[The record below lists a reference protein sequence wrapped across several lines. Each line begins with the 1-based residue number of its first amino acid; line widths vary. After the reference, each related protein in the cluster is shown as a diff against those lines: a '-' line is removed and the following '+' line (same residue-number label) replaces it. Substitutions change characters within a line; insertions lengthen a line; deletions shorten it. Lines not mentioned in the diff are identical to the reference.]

1 MKKTLTAI
9 LILALAVFGLA
20 IGASAA
26 EAPTRTTY
34 LDLSSQTTDGNTEGW
49 TWTVEGS
56 KGTLTLNDLYLQAP
70 SLVNGQVKDMVAFP
84 NGITDVRIV
93 LQGSNIIQKTDT
105 WQCDIFA
112 AAGKKVTISGEGS
125 LEFRSVDENSTLVNC
140 DTLTME
146 SGKITIAEGSSAG
159 YLFHT
164 EKDLTITGGSM
175 TFKSEYGI
183 RSEKGPI
190 TISGGNINLTMTNL
204 GYGIYGGP
212 TLAGGTGEVVSPS
225 ITISGGTIVTD
236 GSISDAWFKGLFI
249 TGGNIRADHE
259 VRGNLFY
266 ESSPGTVALPANFT
280 TGQLS
285 TADAYALEIPA
296 GKTLEVPAG
305 VRVRTNHLKNN
316 GTLDNRGRV
325 TVNNSYAGEGKI
337 TGGGLIDFTS
347 SYWDAVSSHVESAVL
362 NRSATGSIDEKG
374 YCYVYGNATW
384 NSIWGYAPKS
394 MYIPKDAVLTVP
406 SSTNIQVTGA
416 ITIHSA
422 DSLNGQG
429 TVTSAANKYYIEY
442 SADSLTPADEMDLT
456 YDGTNLRQ
464 QVEEQAK
471 RKTPNQTILQ
481 KTFSLDGD
489 NLAVGYL
496 YGGSACPAGG
506 GGNHYIEYNYDVGPS
521 HHLNYRHYFTVKKFT
536 ITDDTVLEKTL
547 NLGTSYTGSP
557 VNFPETFLKVTH
569 NGKNILINGNFD
581 VTYTNNVEVG
591 NNALITLTGKNNV
604 EGTLTLNYTISP
616 KNLSTKEIII
626 APPEKVYDG
635 TTAVQA
641 KDVLSLANLDIV
653 ERDKGF
659 VGITADVAFD
669 TKDVVEGKNVTISN
683 IKLTGEK
690 AGNYV
695 FPSYITLPSST
706 TGKIT
711 PAPLSV
717 KVIGTDKPYDGSTSA
732 QVAVEFAG
740 LQNGE
745 TLAASDYTVTAAF
758 DSPGAGTGKTVTGN
772 VILNNTSAANNYTL
786 ADGSFTTTASIT
798 KADLTLTA
806 PTAPAIE
813 YGQTLADAQLS
824 GGSAVNDGQ
833 AVDGAWSWAKP
844 QTRPLAG
851 GSYEVK
857 FTPKDAANY
866 AVGEAQV
873 AVSVNPAQPK
883 ITITAPSRQQAGRT
897 VPVSVRVE
905 NPHDPDLEDGLPVPT
920 VTYKVGEGEEKQ
932 LTDGALPIPEDA
944 AEETVITIKAATA
957 AVTGKYTPYES
968 TFAIT
973 VVDKAPVSLS
983 GIVLEDKT
991 YDGQP
996 AAYGGTPTAIDESGV
1011 PVDGLTYT
1019 YQWKDDSGNNLME
1032 APKNAGSYSLTIS
1045 AESETHMG
1053 EKTIPIIIAK
1063 RPLTWDVSGLSAS
1076 KPQNSQEEATVYGEL
1091 RLSGVVDDEVT
1102 LNVSGGLATEGL
1114 AGTKEPGN
1122 YNVSVQGT
1130 WTFDPEIPENY
1141 ELPGENDLPTLN
1153 ARVTPVKDLDAPPE
1167 STQGKQLKLEMETGI
1182 STVPAALL
1190 ANPELNTPAKLEPAM
1205 KLAVTQ
1211 ANSTVP
1217 AENIAV
1223 YEISLLVSTD
1233 GGTTWT
1239 PASKD
1244 NFPAGGLT
1252 VLLPYPEGTGQNTHD
1267 FVVTHMFTTDDFGK
1281 TPGETE
1287 KPAVTKTAGGIR
1299 FTVTGLS
1306 PISLGWVKK
1315 TSQGGSSSGGGGW
1328 YPSVSYYSVKVDKPE
1343 HGTVTASPTSIYSGG
1358 TVTLTVK
1365 PDEGYKLGKIT
1376 VTDSQNKSVEFSEKD
1391 GKYTFKMP
1399 SRNVTVK
1406 AEFAPVQTAT
1416 PSPEPTESP
1425 SPSPSGS
1432 PTPTTSP
1439 SPSPNP
1445 WKNPFPDVSDTG
1457 WYIKAIEYVCT
1468 NGLMAGYSN
1477 GKFGPN
1483 DTLTRAQFAQI
1494 IYNKEGQP
1502 SAGGGKFSDVTTGW
1516 YADAVNWAAAE
1527 GIVAGVGGGKFAPDQ
1542 PITRQDL
1549 AVMLWRYAGNP
1560 EPRKSELDFSDA
1572 GKVSGYAQEALCWA
1586 NENGIVNGKGN
1597 RVLDPKGKATRAEA
1611 AQMLKNY
1618 IEDQEK
1624 KS

>member
-1 MKKTLTAI
+1 MKKIFTAI
-9 LILALAVFGLA
+9 LILALTVFGLA

-26 EAPTRTTY
+26 EEPTRTTY
-34 LDLSSQTTDGNTEGW
+34 LDLPSQTTDGNAEGW

-56 KGTLTLNDLYLQAP
+56 SGTLTLNNLYLQAR
-70 SLVNGQVKDMVAFP
+70 SLVNGVKPMVAFP
-84 NGITDVRIV
+84 DGITDVRIV

-140 DTLTME
+140 DTFTME
-146 SGKITIAEGSSAG
+146 SGRITIAEGSSAG

-236 GSISDAWFKGLFI
+236 GSISDAWFKGLSI

-285 TADAYALEIPA
+285 TTDAYALEIPA

-325 TVNNSYAGEGKI
+325 SVNNSYEGEGRI
-337 TGGGLIDFTS
+337 TGGGLIDLTS
-347 SYWDAVSSHVESAVL
+347 FYWQAVSSHAENAVL
-362 NRSATGSIDEKG
+362 NRSATGSIDETG

-384 NSIWGYAPKS
+384 DTRWGYAPKS

-521 HHLNYRHYFTVKKFT
+521 HRLNYRHYFTVKKLT

-581 VTYTNNVEVG
+581 VAYTNNVEVG

-717 KVIGTDKPYDGSTSA
+717 KVTGTDKPYDGSTSA
-732 QVAVEFAG
+732 QVSVEFEG

-745 TLAASDYTVTAAF
+745 TLADDDYTVTAAF
-758 DSPGAGTGKTVTGN
+758 DSPDAGTDKSVSGSVT
-772 VILNNTSAANNYTL
+772 LNDTDTAGNYTL
-786 ADGSFTTTASIT
+786 ESEVFQTTADIT
-798 KADLTLTA
+798 RVNLTLTA
-806 PTAPAIE
+806 PTALAIE
-813 YGQTLADAQLS
+813 YGQTLADARLS
-824 GGSAVNDGQ
+824 GGSAENGGQ
-833 AVDGAWSWAKP
+833 TVEGTWSWAQP
-844 QTRPLAG
+844 HTRPTESQDYPA
-851 GSYEVK
+851 K
-857 FTPKDAANY
+857 FAPNDTANY

-873 AVSVNPAQPK
+873 AVSISPAQPK

-905 NPHDPDLEDGLPVPT
+905 NPYDPDFDGGLPVPT
-920 VTYKVGEGEEKQ
+920 VTYKVGDGEEKQ

-944 AEETVITIKAATA
+944 VEGTVITIKASTTE
-957 AVTGKYTPYES
+957 VSGKYSANQS
-968 TFAIT
+968 TFTIT
-973 VVDKAPVSLS
+973 VVDKAAVTIS
-983 GIVLEDKT
+983 GIVLENKT
-991 YDGQP
+991 YDGRP
-996 AAYGGTPTAIDESGV
+996 AAYSGTPTAIDESGA

-1019 YQWKDDSGNNLME
+1019 YQWKDAEGNLLSE
-1032 APKNAGSYSLTIS
+1032 APRDAGSYSLTVT
-1045 AESETHMG
+1045 AESDTHMG
-1053 EKTIPIIIAK
+1053 ETTLPITIAK
-1063 RPLTWDVSGLSAS
+1063 RQLAWDVSGLAAS
-1076 KPQNSQEEATVYGEL
+1076 KPQTSQGEAAVYGEL
-1091 RLSGVVDDEVT
+1091 NLSGVINGEVT
-1102 LNVSGGLATEGL
+1102 LNVTGSLTTDGL

-1122 YNVSVQGT
+1122 YDAAVCGT
-1130 WTFDPEIPENY
+1130 WSFDPASPRNY
-1141 ELPGENDLPTLN
+1141 ELPDENEPPMVS
-1153 ARVTPVKDLDAPPE
+1153 ARVTAVQNLETPPE
-1167 STQGKQLKLEMETGI
+1167 STQDKQFKLEMETGI
-1182 STVPAALL
+1182 STVPAGLKDMD
-1190 ANPELNTPAKLEPAM
+1190 NLNTPAKLEIAM
-1205 KLAVTQ
+1205 KLEVTK
-1211 ANSTVP
+1211 ANSAVVEENTV
-1217 AENIAV
+1217 V
-1223 YEISLLVSTD
+1223 YDVSLLVSTD
-1233 GGTTWT
+1233 GGTNWT
-1239 PASKD
+1239 TATAD
-1244 NFPAGGLT
+1244 NFPANGLT
-1252 VLLPYPEGTGQNTHD
+1252 VTLPYPDGTGQNTHD
-1267 FVVTHMFTTDDFGK
+1267 LVVTHMFTTRDFGK

-1287 KPAVTKTAGGIR
+1287 KPVVTKTAKGIQ
-1299 FTVTGLS
+1299 FKVTGLS
-1306 PISLGWVKK
+1306 PIAVGWVKK
-1315 TSQGGSSSGGGGW
+1315 NSGSGGGGW
-1328 YPSVSYYSVKVDKPE
+1328 YPSVSYYDVKVEKAE
-1343 HGTVTASPTSIYSGG
+1343 HGTVTASPASASSGS

-1365 PDEGYKLGKIT
+1365 PDEGYKLDKIT
-1376 VTDSQNKSVEFSEKD
+1376 VTDSQGKAVELIEKD
-1391 GKYTFKMP
+1391 GKCTFKMP
-1399 SRNVTVK
+1399 ARSVTVQ
-1406 AEFAPVQTAT
+1406 AGFVLEQTGT
-1416 PSPEPTESP
+1416 P
-1425 SPSPSGS
+1425 SPSPK
-1432 PTPTTSP
+1432 
-1439 SPSPNP
+1439 P
-1445 WKNPFPDVSDTG
+1445 WENPFPDVKDSE
-1457 WYIKAIEYVCT
+1457 WYIKAVEFVCT
-1468 NGLMAGYSN
+1468 NGLMSGYAN
-1477 GKFGPN
+1477 GRFGPN

-1494 IYNKEGQP
+1494 IYNKESRPQ
-1502 SAGGGKFSDVTTGW
+1502 AEGGKFSDVTTGW

-1527 GIVAGVGGGKFAPDQ
+1527 GIVAGIGGGKFAPDR

-1549 AVMLWRYAGNP
+1549 AVMLWRYAGKP
-1560 EPRKSELDFSDA
+1560 EPGKNELDFEDSNR
-1572 GKVSGYAQEALCWA
+1572 VSGYAWKALCWA
-1586 NENGIVNGKGN
+1586 SENGIVSGRGNG
-1597 RVLDPKGKATRAEA
+1597 VLDPKGNATRAEA
-1611 AQMLKNY
+1611 AQMAMKYLGER
-1618 IEDQEK
+1618 IDQE
-1624 KS
+1624 

>member
-1 MKKTLTAI
+1 MKKIFTAI
-9 LILALAVFGLA
+9 LILALTVFGLA

-26 EAPTRTTY
+26 EEPTRTTY
-34 LDLSSQTTDGNTEGW
+34 LDLPSQTTDGNAEGW

-56 KGTLTLNDLYLQAP
+56 SGTLTLNNLYLQAR
-70 SLVNGQVKDMVAFP
+70 SLVNGVKPMVAFP
-84 NGITDVRIV
+84 DGITDVRIV

-140 DTLTME
+140 DTFTME
-146 SGKITIAEGSSAG
+146 SGRITIAEGSSAG

-236 GSISDAWFKGLFI
+236 GSISDAWFKGLSI

-285 TADAYALEIPA
+285 TTDAYALEIPA

-325 TVNNSYAGEGKI
+325 SVNNSYEGEGRI
-337 TGGGLIDFTS
+337 TGGGLIDLTS
-347 SYWDAVSSHVESAVL
+347 FYWQAVSSHAENAVL
-362 NRSATGSIDEKG
+362 NRSATGSIDETG

-384 NSIWGYAPKS
+384 DTRWGYAPKS

-442 SADSLTPADEMDLT
+442 SADSLTLADEMDLT

-521 HHLNYRHYFTVKKFT
+521 HRLNYRHYFTVKKLT

-581 VTYTNNVEVG
+581 VAYTNNVEVG

-717 KVIGTDKPYDGSTSA
+717 KVTGTDKPYDGSTSA
-732 QVAVEFAG
+732 QVSVEFEG

-745 TLAASDYTVTAAF
+745 TLADDDYTVTAAF
-758 DSPGAGTGKTVTGN
+758 DSPDAGTDKSVSGSVT
-772 VILNNTSAANNYTL
+772 LNDTDTAGNYTL
-786 ADGSFTTTASIT
+786 ESEVFQTTADIT
-798 KADLTLTA
+798 RVNLTLTA
-806 PTAPAIE
+806 PTALAIE
-813 YGQTLADAQLS
+813 YGQTLADARLS
-824 GGSAVNDGQ
+824 GGSAENGGQ
-833 AVDGAWSWAKP
+833 TVEGTWSWAQP
-844 QTRPLAG
+844 HTRPTESQDYPA
-851 GSYEVK
+851 K
-857 FTPKDAANY
+857 FAPNDTANY

-873 AVSVNPAQPK
+873 AVSISPAQPK

-905 NPHDPDLEDGLPVPT
+905 NPYDPDFDGGLPVPT
-920 VTYKVGEGEEKQ
+920 VTYKVGDGEEKQ

-944 AEETVITIKAATA
+944 VEGTVITIKASTTE
-957 AVTGKYTPYES
+957 VSGKYSANQS
-968 TFAIT
+968 TFTIT
-973 VVDKAPVSLS
+973 VVDKAAVTIS
-983 GIVLEDKT
+983 GIVLENKT
-991 YDGQP
+991 YDGRP
-996 AAYGGTPTAIDESGV
+996 AAYSGTPTAIDESGA

-1019 YQWKDDSGNNLME
+1019 YQWKDAEGNLLSE
-1032 APKNAGSYSLTIS
+1032 APRDAGSYSLTVT
-1045 AESETHMG
+1045 AESDTHMG
-1053 EKTIPIIIAK
+1053 ETTLPITIAK
-1063 RPLTWDVSGLSAS
+1063 RQLAWDVSGLAAS
-1076 KPQNSQEEATVYGEL
+1076 KPQTSQGEAAVYGEL
-1091 RLSGVVDDEVT
+1091 NLSGVINGEVT
-1102 LNVSGGLATEGL
+1102 LNVTGSLTTDGL

-1122 YNVSVQGT
+1122 YDAAVCGT
-1130 WTFDPEIPENY
+1130 WSFDPASPRNY
-1141 ELPGENDLPTLN
+1141 ELPDENEPPMVS
-1153 ARVTPVKDLDAPPE
+1153 ARVTAVQNLETPPE
-1167 STQGKQLKLEMETGI
+1167 STHDKQFKLEMETGI
-1182 STVPAALL
+1182 STVPAGLKDMD
-1190 ANPELNTPAKLEPAM
+1190 NLNTPAKLEIAM
-1205 KLAVTQ
+1205 KLEVTK
-1211 ANSTVP
+1211 ANSAVVEENTV
-1217 AENIAV
+1217 V
-1223 YEISLLVSTD
+1223 YDVSLLVSTD
-1233 GGTTWT
+1233 GGTNWT
-1239 PASKD
+1239 TATAD
-1244 NFPAGGLT
+1244 NFPANGLT
-1252 VLLPYPEGTGQNTHD
+1252 VTLPYPDGTGQNTHD
-1267 FVVTHMFTTDDFGK
+1267 LVVTHMFTTRDFGK

-1287 KPAVTKTAGGIR
+1287 KPVVTKTAKGIQ
-1299 FTVTGLS
+1299 FKVTGLS
-1306 PISLGWVKK
+1306 PIAVGWVKK
-1315 TSQGGSSSGGGGW
+1315 NSGSGGGGW
-1328 YPSVSYYSVKVDKPE
+1328 YPSVSYYDVKVEKAE
-1343 HGTVTASPTSIYSGG
+1343 HGTVTASPASASSGS

-1365 PDEGYKLGKIT
+1365 PDEGYKLDKIT
-1376 VTDSQNKSVEFSEKD
+1376 VTDSQGKAVELIEKD
-1391 GKYTFKMP
+1391 GKCTFKMP
-1399 SRNVTVK
+1399 ARSVTVQ
-1406 AEFAPVQTAT
+1406 AGFVLEQTVT
-1416 PSPEPTESP
+1416 P
-1425 SPSPSGS
+1425 SPSPK
-1432 PTPTTSP
+1432 
-1439 SPSPNP
+1439 P
-1445 WKNPFPDVSDTG
+1445 WENPFPDVKDSE
-1457 WYIKAIEYVCT
+1457 WYIKAVEFVCT
-1468 NGLMAGYSN
+1468 NGLMSGYAN
-1477 GKFGPN
+1477 GRFGPN

-1494 IYNKEGQP
+1494 IYNKESRPQ
-1502 SAGGGKFSDVTTGW
+1502 AEGGKFSDVTTGW

-1527 GIVAGVGGGKFAPDQ
+1527 GIVAGIGGGKFAPDR

-1549 AVMLWRYAGNP
+1549 AVMLWRYAGKP
-1560 EPRKSELDFSDA
+1560 EPGKNELDFEDSNR
-1572 GKVSGYAQEALCWA
+1572 VSGYAWKALCWA
-1586 NENGIVNGKGN
+1586 SENGIVSGRGNG
-1597 RVLDPKGKATRAEA
+1597 VLDPKGNATRAEA
-1611 AQMLKNY
+1611 AQMAMKYLGER
-1618 IEDQEK
+1618 IDQE
-1624 KS
+1624 

>member
-1 MKKTLTAI
+1 MKKIFTAI
-9 LILALAVFGLA
+9 LILALTVFGLA

-26 EAPTRTTY
+26 EEPTRTTY
-34 LDLSSQTTDGNTEGW
+34 LDLPSQTTDGNAEGW

-56 KGTLTLNDLYLQAP
+56 SGTLTLNNLYLQAR
-70 SLVNGQVKDMVAFP
+70 SLVNGVKPMVAFP
-84 NGITDVRIV
+84 DGITDVRIV

-140 DTLTME
+140 DTFTME
-146 SGKITIAEGSSAG
+146 SGRITIAEGSSAG

-236 GSISDAWFKGLFI
+236 GSISDAWFKGLSI

-266 ESSPGTVALPANFT
+266 ESSPETVVLPAGFA

-285 TADAYALEIPA
+285 TTNAYALEIPA
-296 GKTLEVPAG
+296 GRTLEVPAN
-305 VRVRTNHLKNN
+305 VRVRTNHLIND
-316 GTLDNRGRV
+316 GTLNNCGRV

-521 HHLNYRHYFTVKKFT
+521 HRLNYRHYFTVKKLT

-581 VTYTNNVEVG
+581 VAYTNNVEVG

-732 QVAVEFAG
+732 QVMVEFEG

-745 TLAASDYTVTAAF
+745 TLADGDYTVTAAF
-758 DSPGAGTGKTVTGN
+758 DSPDAGTDKSVSGSVT
-772 VILNNTSAANNYTL
+772 LNDTDTAGNYTL
-786 ADGSFTTTASIT
+786 ESEVFQTTADIT
-798 KADLTLTA
+798 RVNLTLTA
-806 PTAPAIE
+806 PTALAIE
-813 YGQTLADAQLS
+813 YGQTLADARLS
-824 GGSAVNDGQ
+824 GGSAENGGQ
-833 AVDGAWSWAKP
+833 TVEGTWSWAQP
-844 QTRPLAG
+844 HTRPTESQDYPA
-851 GSYEVK
+851 K
-857 FTPKDAANY
+857 FAPNDTANY
-866 AVGEAQV
+866 AVGESQA
-873 AVSVNPAQPK
+873 AVTVNPAQPK
-883 ITITAPSRQQAGRT
+883 IVITAPSHQQAGHT
-897 VPVSVRVE
+897 VAVAARSV
-905 NPHDPDLEDGLPVPT
+905 NPHDPDFTDGLPVPSL
-920 VTYKVGEGEEKQ
+920 TYKVGENDEEKP
-932 LTDGALPIPEDA
+932 LTDGVLLIPEGTVKG
-944 AEETVITIKAATA
+944 TVITIKASTA
-957 AVTGKYTPYES
+957 EVSGKYSSNQS
-968 TFAIT
+968 TFTIT
-973 VVDKAPVSLS
+973 VVDKAAVTIS
-983 GIVLEDKT
+983 GIVLENKT

-996 AAYGGTPTAIDESGV
+996 AAYSGTPTAIDESGASA
-1011 PVDGLTYT
+1011 DGLTYT
-1019 YQWKDDSGNNLME
+1019 YQWKDAEGSLLNE
-1032 APKNAGSYSLTIS
+1032 APRDAGSYSLTVT
-1045 AESETHMG
+1045 AESDTHMG
-1053 EKTIPIIIAK
+1053 ETTLPITIAK
-1063 RPLTWDVSGLSAS
+1063 RQLAWDVSGLAAS
-1076 KPQNSQEEATVYGEL
+1076 KPQTSQGEAAVYGEL
-1091 RLSGVVDDEVT
+1091 NLSGVINGEVT
-1102 LNVSGGLATEGL
+1102 LNVTGSLTTDGL

-1122 YNVSVQGT
+1122 YDAAVRGT
-1130 WTFDPEIPENY
+1130 WSFDPASPRNY
-1141 ELPGENDLPTLN
+1141 ELPDENEPPMVS
-1153 ARVTPVKDLDAPPE
+1153 ARVTAVQNLETPPE
-1167 STQGKQLKLEMETGI
+1167 STQDKQFKLEMETGI
-1182 STVPAALL
+1182 STVPAGLKDMD
-1190 ANPELNTPAKLEPAM
+1190 NLNTPAKLEIAM
-1205 KLAVTQ
+1205 KLEVTK
-1211 ANSTVP
+1211 ANSAVVEENTV
-1217 AENIAV
+1217 V
-1223 YEISLLVSTD
+1223 YDVSLLVSTD
-1233 GGTTWT
+1233 GGTNWT
-1239 PASKD
+1239 TATAD
-1244 NFPAGGLT
+1244 NFPANGLT
-1252 VLLPYPEGTGQNTHD
+1252 VTLPYPDGTGQNTHD
-1267 FVVTHMFTTDDFGK
+1267 FVVTHMFTTSDFGK

-1287 KPAVTKTAGGIR
+1287 KPVVTKTAKGIQ
-1299 FTVTGLS
+1299 FKVTGLS
-1306 PISLGWVKK
+1306 PIAVGWVKK
-1315 TSQGGSSSGGGGW
+1315 SGGSSGGGGW
-1328 YPSVSYYSVKVDKPE
+1328 YPSVSYYDVKVEKAE
-1343 HGTVTASPTSIYSGG
+1343 HGTVSASPASASSGS

-1365 PDEGYKLGKIT
+1365 PDEGYKLDKIT
-1376 VTDSQNKSVEFSEKD
+1376 VTDSQGKAVELIEKD
-1391 GKYTFKMP
+1391 GKCTFKMP
-1399 SRNVTVK
+1399 ARSVTVQ
-1406 AEFAPVQTAT
+1406 AGFVLEQTVT
-1416 PSPEPTESP
+1416 P
-1425 SPSPSGS
+1425 SPSPK
-1432 PTPTTSP
+1432 
-1439 SPSPNP
+1439 P
-1445 WKNPFPDVSDTG
+1445 WENPFPDVKDSE
-1457 WYIKAIEYVCT
+1457 WYIKAVEFVCM
-1468 NGLMAGYSN
+1468 NGLMSGYTN
-1477 GKFGPN
+1477 GRFGPN

-1494 IYNKEGQP
+1494 IYNKESRPQ
-1502 SAGGGKFSDVTTGW
+1502 AEGGKFSDVTTGW

-1527 GIVAGVGGGKFAPDQ
+1527 GIVAGIGGGKFAPDR

-1549 AVMLWRYAGNP
+1549 AVMLWRYAGKP
-1560 EPRKSELDFSDA
+1560 EPGKNELDFEDSNR
-1572 GKVSGYAQEALCWA
+1572 VSGYAWKALCWA
-1586 NENGIVNGKGN
+1586 SENGIVSGRGNG
-1597 RVLDPKGKATRAEA
+1597 VLDPKGNATRAEA
-1611 AQMLKNY
+1611 AQMAMKYLGER
-1618 IEDQEK
+1618 IDQE
-1624 KS
+1624 

>member
-1 MKKTLTAI
+1 MKKIFTAI
-9 LILALAVFGLA
+9 LILALTVFGLA

-26 EAPTRTTY
+26 EEPTRTTY
-34 LDLSSQTTDGNTEGW
+34 LDLPSQTTDGNAEGW

-56 KGTLTLNDLYLQAP
+56 SGTLTLNNLYLQAR
-70 SLVNGQVKDMVAFP
+70 SLVNGVKPMVAFP
-84 NGITDVRIV
+84 DGITDVRIV

-140 DTLTME
+140 DTFTME
-146 SGKITIAEGSSAG
+146 SGRITIAEGSSAG

-236 GSISDAWFKGLFI
+236 GSISDAWFKGLSI

-285 TADAYALEIPA
+285 TTDAYALEIPA

-325 TVNNSYAGEGKI
+325 SVNNSYEGEGRI
-337 TGGGLIDFTS
+337 TGGGLIDLTS
-347 SYWDAVSSHVESAVL
+347 FYWQAVSSHAENAVL
-362 NRSATGSIDEKG
+362 NRSATGSIDETG

-384 NSIWGYAPKS
+384 DTRWGYAPKS

-521 HHLNYRHYFTVKKFT
+521 HRLNYRHYFTVKKLT

-581 VTYTNNVEVG
+581 VAYTNNVEVG

-717 KVIGTDKPYDGSTSA
+717 KVTGTDKPYDGSTSA
-732 QVAVEFAG
+732 QVSVEFEG

-745 TLAASDYTVTAAF
+745 TLADDDYTVTAAF
-758 DSPGAGTGKTVTGN
+758 DSPDAGTDKSVSGSVT
-772 VILNNTSAANNYTL
+772 LNDTDTAGNYTL
-786 ADGSFTTTASIT
+786 ESEVFQTTADIT
-798 KADLTLTA
+798 RVNLTLTA
-806 PTAPAIE
+806 PTALAIE
-813 YGQTLADAQLS
+813 YGQTLADARLS
-824 GGSAVNDGQ
+824 GGSAENGGQ
-833 AVDGAWSWAKP
+833 TVEGTWSWAQP
-844 QTRPLAG
+844 HTRPTESQDYPA
-851 GSYEVK
+851 K
-857 FTPKDAANY
+857 FAPNDTANY

-873 AVSVNPAQPK
+873 AVSISPAQPK

-905 NPHDPDLEDGLPVPT
+905 NPYDPDFDGGLPVPT
-920 VTYKVGEGEEKQ
+920 VTYKVGDGEEKQ

-944 AEETVITIKAATA
+944 VEGTVITIKASTTE
-957 AVTGKYTPYES
+957 VSGKYSANQS
-968 TFAIT
+968 TFTIT
-973 VVDKAPVSLS
+973 VVDKAAVTIS
-983 GIVLEDKT
+983 GIVLENKT
-991 YDGQP
+991 YDGRP
-996 AAYGGTPTAIDESGV
+996 AAYSGTPTAIDESGA

-1019 YQWKDDSGNNLME
+1019 YQWKDAEGNLLSE
-1032 APKNAGSYSLTIS
+1032 APRDAGSYSLTVT
-1045 AESETHMG
+1045 AESDTHMG
-1053 EKTIPIIIAK
+1053 ETTLPITIAK
-1063 RPLTWDVSGLSAS
+1063 RQLAWDVSGLAAS
-1076 KPQNSQEEATVYGEL
+1076 KPQTSPGEAAVYGEL
-1091 RLSGVVDDEVT
+1091 NLSGVINGEVT
-1102 LNVSGGLATEGL
+1102 LNVTGSLTTDGL

-1122 YNVSVQGT
+1122 YDAAVCGT
-1130 WTFDPEIPENY
+1130 WSFDPASPRNY
-1141 ELPGENDLPTLN
+1141 ELPDENEPPMVS
-1153 ARVTPVKDLDAPPE
+1153 ARVTAVQNLETPPE
-1167 STQGKQLKLEMETGI
+1167 STQDKQFKLEMETGI
-1182 STVPAALL
+1182 STVPAGLKDMD
-1190 ANPELNTPAKLEPAM
+1190 NLNTPAKLEIAM
-1205 KLAVTQ
+1205 KLEVTK
-1211 ANSTVP
+1211 ANSAVVEENTV
-1217 AENIAV
+1217 V
-1223 YEISLLVSTD
+1223 YDVSLLVSTD
-1233 GGTTWT
+1233 GGTNWT
-1239 PASKD
+1239 TATAD
-1244 NFPAGGLT
+1244 NFPANGLT
-1252 VLLPYPEGTGQNTHD
+1252 VTLPYPDGTGQNTHD
-1267 FVVTHMFTTDDFGK
+1267 LVVTHMFTTRDFGK

-1287 KPAVTKTAGGIR
+1287 KPVVTKTAKGIQ
-1299 FTVTGLS
+1299 FKVTGLS
-1306 PISLGWVKK
+1306 PIAVGWVKK
-1315 TSQGGSSSGGGGW
+1315 NSGSGGGGW
-1328 YPSVSYYSVKVDKPE
+1328 YPSVSYYDVKVEKAE
-1343 HGTVTASPTSIYSGG
+1343 HGTVTASPASASSGS

-1365 PDEGYKLGKIT
+1365 PDEGYKLDKIT
-1376 VTDSQNKSVEFSEKD
+1376 VTDSQGKAVELIEKD
-1391 GKYTFKMP
+1391 GKCTFKMP
-1399 SRNVTVK
+1399 ARSVTVQ
-1406 AEFAPVQTAT
+1406 AGFVLEQTVT
-1416 PSPEPTESP
+1416 P
-1425 SPSPSGS
+1425 SPSPK
-1432 PTPTTSP
+1432 
-1439 SPSPNP
+1439 P
-1445 WKNPFPDVSDTG
+1445 WENPFPDVKDSE
-1457 WYIKAIEYVCT
+1457 WYIKAVEFVCT
-1468 NGLMAGYSN
+1468 NGLMSGYAN
-1477 GKFGPN
+1477 GRFGPN

-1494 IYNKEGQP
+1494 IYNKESRPQ
-1502 SAGGGKFSDVTTGW
+1502 AEGGKFSDVTTGW

-1527 GIVAGVGGGKFAPDQ
+1527 GIVAGIGGGKFAPDR

-1549 AVMLWRYAGNP
+1549 AVMLWRYAGKP
-1560 EPRKSELDFSDA
+1560 EPGKNELDFEDSNR
-1572 GKVSGYAQEALCWA
+1572 VSGYAWKALCWA
-1586 NENGIVNGKGN
+1586 SENGIVSGRGNG
-1597 RVLDPKGKATRAEA
+1597 VLDPKGNATRAEA
-1611 AQMLKNY
+1611 AQMAMKYLGER
-1618 IEDQEK
+1618 IDQE
-1624 KS
+1624 

>member
-1 MKKTLTAI
+1 MKKIFTAI
-9 LILALAVFGLA
+9 LILALTVFGLA

-26 EAPTRTTY
+26 EEPTRTTY
-34 LDLSSQTTDGNTEGW
+34 LDLPSQTTDGNAEGW

-56 KGTLTLNDLYLQAP
+56 SGTLTLNNLYLQAR
-70 SLVNGQVKDMVAFP
+70 SLVNGVKPMVAFP
-84 NGITDVRIV
+84 DGITDVRIV

-140 DTLTME
+140 DTFTME
-146 SGKITIAEGSSAG
+146 SGRITIAEGSSAG

-236 GSISDAWFKGLFI
+236 GSISDAWFKGLSI

-285 TADAYALEIPA
+285 TTDAYALEIPA

-325 TVNNSYAGEGKI
+325 SVNNSYEGEGRI
-337 TGGGLIDFTS
+337 TGGGLIDLTS
-347 SYWDAVSSHVESAVL
+347 FYWQAVSSHAENAVL
-362 NRSATGSIDEKG
+362 NRSATGSIDETG

-384 NSIWGYAPKS
+384 DTRWGYAPKS

-429 TVTSAANKYYIEY
+429 TVTSAANKYYIEN

-521 HHLNYRHYFTVKKFT
+521 HRLNYRHYFTVKKLT

-581 VTYTNNVEVG
+581 VAYTNNVEVG

-717 KVIGTDKPYDGSTSA
+717 KVTGTDKPYDGSTSA
-732 QVAVEFAG
+732 QVSVEFEG

-745 TLAASDYTVTAAF
+745 TLADDDYTVTAAF
-758 DSPGAGTGKTVTGN
+758 DSPDAGTDKSVSGSVT
-772 VILNNTSAANNYTL
+772 LNDTDTAGNYTL
-786 ADGSFTTTASIT
+786 ESEVFQTTADIT
-798 KADLTLTA
+798 RVNLTLTA
-806 PTAPAIE
+806 PTALAIE
-813 YGQTLADAQLS
+813 YGQTLADARLS
-824 GGSAVNDGQ
+824 GGSAENGGQ
-833 AVDGAWSWAKP
+833 TVEGTWSWAQP
-844 QTRPLAG
+844 HTRPTESQDYPA
-851 GSYEVK
+851 K
-857 FTPKDAANY
+857 FAPNDTANY

-873 AVSVNPAQPK
+873 AVSISPAQPK

-905 NPHDPDLEDGLPVPT
+905 NPYDPDFDGGLPVPT
-920 VTYKVGEGEEKQ
+920 VTYKVGDGEEKQ

-944 AEETVITIKAATA
+944 VEGTVITIKASTTE
-957 AVTGKYTPYES
+957 VSGKYSANQS
-968 TFAIT
+968 TFTIT
-973 VVDKAPVSLS
+973 VVDKAAVTIS
-983 GIVLEDKT
+983 GIVLENKT
-991 YDGQP
+991 YDGRP
-996 AAYGGTPTAIDESGV
+996 AAYSGTPTAIDESGA

-1019 YQWKDDSGNNLME
+1019 YQWKDAEGNLLSE
-1032 APKNAGSYSLTIS
+1032 APRDAGSYSLTVT
-1045 AESETHMG
+1045 AESDTHMG
-1053 EKTIPIIIAK
+1053 ETTLPITIAK
-1063 RPLTWDVSGLSAS
+1063 RQLAWDVSGLAAS
-1076 KPQNSQEEATVYGEL
+1076 KPQTSQGEAAVYGEL
-1091 RLSGVVDDEVT
+1091 NLSGVINGEVT
-1102 LNVSGGLATEGL
+1102 LNVTGSLTTDGL

-1122 YNVSVQGT
+1122 YDAAVCGT
-1130 WTFDPEIPENY
+1130 WSFDPASPRNY
-1141 ELPGENDLPTLN
+1141 ELPDENEPPMVS
-1153 ARVTPVKDLDAPPE
+1153 ARVTAVQNLETPPE
-1167 STQGKQLKLEMETGI
+1167 STQDKQFKLEMETGI
-1182 STVPAALL
+1182 STVPAGLKDMD
-1190 ANPELNTPAKLEPAM
+1190 NLNTPAKLEIAM
-1205 KLAVTQ
+1205 KLEVTK
-1211 ANSTVP
+1211 ANSAVVEENTV
-1217 AENIAV
+1217 V
-1223 YEISLLVSTD
+1223 YDVSLLVSTD
-1233 GGTTWT
+1233 GGTNWT
-1239 PASKD
+1239 TATAD
-1244 NFPAGGLT
+1244 NFPANGLT
-1252 VLLPYPEGTGQNTHD
+1252 VTLPYPDGTGQNTHD
-1267 FVVTHMFTTDDFGK
+1267 LVVTHMFTTRDFGK

-1287 KPAVTKTAGGIR
+1287 KPVVTKTAKGIQ
-1299 FTVTGLS
+1299 FKVTGLS
-1306 PISLGWVKK
+1306 PIAVGWVKK
-1315 TSQGGSSSGGGGW
+1315 NSGSGGGGW
-1328 YPSVSYYSVKVDKPE
+1328 YPSVSYYDVKVEKAE
-1343 HGTVTASPTSIYSGG
+1343 HGTVTASPASASSGS

-1365 PDEGYKLGKIT
+1365 PDEGYKLDKIT
-1376 VTDSQNKSVEFSEKD
+1376 VTDSQGKAVELIEKD
-1391 GKYTFKMP
+1391 GKCTFKMP
-1399 SRNVTVK
+1399 ARSVTVQ
-1406 AEFAPVQTAT
+1406 AGFVLEQTVT
-1416 PSPEPTESP
+1416 P
-1425 SPSPSGS
+1425 SPSPK
-1432 PTPTTSP
+1432 
-1439 SPSPNP
+1439 P
-1445 WKNPFPDVSDTG
+1445 WENPFPDVKDSE
-1457 WYIKAIEYVCT
+1457 WYIKAVEFVCT
-1468 NGLMAGYSN
+1468 NGLMSGYAN
-1477 GKFGPN
+1477 GRFGPN

-1494 IYNKEGQP
+1494 IYNKESRPQ
-1502 SAGGGKFSDVTTGW
+1502 AEGGKFSDVTTGW

-1527 GIVAGVGGGKFAPDQ
+1527 GIVAGIGGGKFAPDR

-1549 AVMLWRYAGNP
+1549 AVMLWRYAGKP
-1560 EPRKSELDFSDA
+1560 EPGKNELDFEDSNR
-1572 GKVSGYAQEALCWA
+1572 VSGYAWKALCWA
-1586 NENGIVNGKGN
+1586 SENGIVSGRGNG
-1597 RVLDPKGKATRAEA
+1597 VLDPKGNATRAEA
-1611 AQMLKNY
+1611 AQMAMKYLGER
-1618 IEDQEK
+1618 IDQE
-1624 KS
+1624 

>member
-1 MKKTLTAI
+1 MKKIFTAI
-9 LILALAVFGLA
+9 LILALTVFGLA

-26 EAPTRTTY
+26 EEPTRTTY
-34 LDLSSQTTDGNTEGW
+34 LDLPSQTTDGNAEGW

-56 KGTLTLNDLYLQAP
+56 SGTLTLNNLYLQAR
-70 SLVNGQVKDMVAFP
+70 SLVNGVKPMVAFP
-84 NGITDVRIV
+84 DGITDVRIV

-140 DTLTME
+140 DTFTME
-146 SGKITIAEGSSAG
+146 SGRITIAEGSSAG

-236 GSISDAWFKGLFI
+236 GSISDAWFKGLSI

-325 TVNNSYAGEGKI
+325 SVNNSYEGEGRI

-347 SYWDAVSSHVESAVL
+347 SYWEAVSSHVESAVL

-521 HHLNYRHYFTVKKFT
+521 HRLNYRHYFTVKKLT

-581 VTYTNNVEVG
+581 VAYTNNVEVG

-635 TTAVQA
+635 TTAIQA

-717 KVIGTDKPYDGSTSA
+717 KVTGTDKPYDGSTSA
-732 QVAVEFAG
+732 QVSVEFEG

-745 TLAASDYTVTAAF
+745 TLADDDYTVTAAF
-758 DSPGAGTGKTVTGN
+758 DSPDAGTDKSVSGSVT
-772 VILNNTSAANNYTL
+772 LNDTDTAGNYTL
-786 ADGSFTTTASIT
+786 ESEVFQTTADIT
-798 KADLTLTA
+798 RVNLTLTA
-806 PTAPAIE
+806 PTALAIE
-813 YGQTLADAQLS
+813 YGQTLADARLS
-824 GGSAVNDGQ
+824 GGSAENGGQ
-833 AVDGAWSWAKP
+833 TVEGTWSWAQP
-844 QTRPLAG
+844 HTRPTESQDYPA
-851 GSYEVK
+851 K
-857 FTPKDAANY
+857 FAPNDTANY
-866 AVGEAQV
+866 AVGESQA
-873 AVSVNPAQPK
+873 AVTVNPAQPK
-883 ITITAPSRQQAGRT
+883 IVITAPSHQQAGHT
-897 VPVSVRVE
+897 VAVAARSV
-905 NPHDPDLEDGLPVPT
+905 NPHDPDFTDGLPVPSL
-920 VTYKVGEGEEKQ
+920 TYKVGENDEEKP
-932 LTDGALPIPEDA
+932 LTDGVLLIPEGTVKG
-944 AEETVITIKAATA
+944 TVITIKASTTE
-957 AVTGKYTPYES
+957 VSGKYSSNQS
-968 TFAIT
+968 TFTIT
-973 VVDKAPVSLS
+973 VVDKAAVTIS
-983 GIVLEDKT
+983 GIVLENKT

-996 AAYGGTPTAIDESGV
+996 AAYSGTPTAIDESGASA
-1011 PVDGLTYT
+1011 DGLTYT
-1019 YQWKDDSGNNLME
+1019 YQWKDAEGSLLNE
-1032 APKNAGSYSLTIS
+1032 APRDAGSYSLTVT
-1045 AESETHMG
+1045 AESDTHMG
-1053 EKTIPIIIAK
+1053 ETTLPITIAK
-1063 RPLTWDVSGLSAS
+1063 RQLAWDVSGLAAS
-1076 KPQNSQEEATVYGEL
+1076 KPQTSQGEAAVYGEL
-1091 RLSGVVDDEVT
+1091 NLSGVINGEVT
-1102 LNVSGGLATEGL
+1102 LNVTGSLTTDGL

-1122 YNVSVQGT
+1122 YDAAVRGT
-1130 WTFDPEIPENY
+1130 WSFDPASPRNY
-1141 ELPGENDLPTLN
+1141 ELPDENEPPMVS
-1153 ARVTPVKDLDAPPE
+1153 ARVTAVQNLETPPE
-1167 STQGKQLKLEMETGI
+1167 STQDKQFKLEMETGI
-1182 STVPAALL
+1182 STVPAGLKDMD
-1190 ANPELNTPAKLEPAM
+1190 NLNTPAKLEIAM
-1205 KLAVTQ
+1205 KLEVTK
-1211 ANSTVP
+1211 ANSAVVEENTV
-1217 AENIAV
+1217 V
-1223 YEISLLVSTD
+1223 YDVSLLVSTD
-1233 GGTTWT
+1233 GGTNWT
-1239 PASKD
+1239 TATAD
-1244 NFPAGGLT
+1244 NFPANGLT
-1252 VLLPYPEGTGQNTHD
+1252 VTLPYPDGTGQNTHD
-1267 FVVTHMFTTDDFGK
+1267 FVVTHMFTTSDFGK

-1287 KPAVTKTAGGIR
+1287 KPVVTKTAKGIQ
-1299 FTVTGLS
+1299 FKVTGLS
-1306 PISLGWVKK
+1306 PIAVGWVKK
-1315 TSQGGSSSGGGGW
+1315 SGGSSGGGGW
-1328 YPSVSYYSVKVDKPE
+1328 YPSVSYYDVKVEKAE
-1343 HGTVTASPTSIYSGG
+1343 HGTVSASPASASSGS

-1365 PDEGYKLGKIT
+1365 PDEGYKLDKIT
-1376 VTDSQNKSVEFSEKD
+1376 VTDSQGKAVELIEKD
-1391 GKYTFKMP
+1391 GKCTFKMP
-1399 SRNVTVK
+1399 ARSVTVQ
-1406 AEFAPVQTAT
+1406 AGFVLEQTVT
-1416 PSPEPTESP
+1416 P
-1425 SPSPSGS
+1425 SPSPK
-1432 PTPTTSP
+1432 
-1439 SPSPNP
+1439 P
-1445 WKNPFPDVSDTG
+1445 WENPFPDVKDSE
-1457 WYIKAIEYVCT
+1457 WYIKAVEFVCT
-1468 NGLMAGYSN
+1468 NGLMSGYAN
-1477 GKFGPN
+1477 GRFGPN

-1494 IYNKEGQP
+1494 IYNKESRPQ
-1502 SAGGGKFSDVTTGW
+1502 AEGGKFSDVTTGW

-1527 GIVAGVGGGKFAPDQ
+1527 GIVAGIGGGKFAPDR

-1549 AVMLWRYAGNP
+1549 AVMLWRYAGKP
-1560 EPRKSELDFSDA
+1560 EPGKNELDFEDSNR
-1572 GKVSGYAQEALCWA
+1572 VSGYAWKALCWA
-1586 NENGIVNGKGN
+1586 SENGIVSGRGNG
-1597 RVLDPKGKATRAEA
+1597 VLDPKGNATRAEA
-1611 AQMLKNY
+1611 AQMAMKYLGER
-1618 IEDQEK
+1618 IDQE
-1624 KS
+1624 

>member
-1 MKKTLTAI
+1 MKKIFTAI
-9 LILALAVFGLA
+9 LILALTVFGLA

-26 EAPTRTTY
+26 EEPTRTTY
-34 LDLSSQTTDGNTEGW
+34 LDLPSQTTDGNAEGW

-56 KGTLTLNDLYLQAP
+56 SGTLTLNNLYLQAR
-70 SLVNGQVKDMVAFP
+70 SLVNGVKPMVAFP
-84 NGITDVRIV
+84 DGITDVRIV

-140 DTLTME
+140 DTFTME
-146 SGKITIAEGSSAG
+146 SGRITIAEGSSAG

-236 GSISDAWFKGLFI
+236 GSISDAWFKGLSI

-285 TADAYALEIPA
+285 TTDAYALEIPA

-325 TVNNSYAGEGKI
+325 SVNNSYEGEGRI
-337 TGGGLIDFTS
+337 TGGGLIDLTS
-347 SYWDAVSSHVESAVL
+347 FYWQAVSSHAENAVL
-362 NRSATGSIDEKG
+362 NRSATGSIDETG

-384 NSIWGYAPKS
+384 DTRWGYAPKS

-521 HHLNYRHYFTVKKFT
+521 HRLNYRHYFTVKKLT

-581 VTYTNNVEVG
+581 VAYTNNVEVG

-717 KVIGTDKPYDGSTSA
+717 KVTGTDKPYDGSTSA
-732 QVAVEFAG
+732 QVSVEFEG

-745 TLAASDYTVTAAF
+745 TLADDDYTVTAAF
-758 DSPGAGTGKTVTGN
+758 DSPDAGTDKSVSGSVT
-772 VILNNTSAANNYTL
+772 LNDTDTAGNYTL
-786 ADGSFTTTASIT
+786 ESEVFQTTADIT
-798 KADLTLTA
+798 RVNLTLTA
-806 PTAPAIE
+806 PTALAIE
-813 YGQTLADAQLS
+813 YGQTLADARLS
-824 GGSAVNDGQ
+824 GGSAENGGQ
-833 AVDGAWSWAKP
+833 TVEGTWSWAQP
-844 QTRPLAG
+844 HTRPTESQDYPA
-851 GSYEVK
+851 K
-857 FTPKDAANY
+857 FAPNDTANY

-873 AVSVNPAQPK
+873 AVSISPAQPK

-905 NPHDPDLEDGLPVPT
+905 NPYDPDFDGGLPVPT
-920 VTYKVGEGEEKQ
+920 VTYKVGDGEEKQ

-944 AEETVITIKAATA
+944 VEGTVITIKASTTE
-957 AVTGKYTPYES
+957 VSGKYSANQS
-968 TFAIT
+968 TFTIT
-973 VVDKAPVSLS
+973 VVDKAAVTIS
-983 GIVLEDKT
+983 GIVLENKT
-991 YDGQP
+991 YDGRP
-996 AAYGGTPTAIDESGV
+996 AAYSGTPTAIDESGA

-1019 YQWKDDSGNNLME
+1019 YQWKDAEGNLLSE
-1032 APKNAGSYSLTIS
+1032 APRDAGSYSLTVT
-1045 AESETHMG
+1045 AESDTHMG
-1053 EKTIPIIIAK
+1053 ETTLPITIAK
-1063 RPLTWDVSGLSAS
+1063 RQLAWDVSGLAAS
-1076 KPQNSQEEATVYGEL
+1076 KPQTSQGEAAVYGEL
-1091 RLSGVVDDEVT
+1091 NLSGVINGEVT
-1102 LNVSGGLATEGL
+1102 LNVTGSLTTDGL

-1122 YNVSVQGT
+1122 YDAAVCGT
-1130 WTFDPEIPENY
+1130 WSFDPASPRNY
-1141 ELPGENDLPTLN
+1141 ELPDENEPPMVS
-1153 ARVTPVKDLDAPPE
+1153 ARVTAVQNLETPPE
-1167 STQGKQLKLEMETGI
+1167 STQDKQFKLEMETGI
-1182 STVPAALL
+1182 STVPAGLKDMD
-1190 ANPELNTPAKLEPAM
+1190 NLNTPAKLEIAM
-1205 KLAVTQ
+1205 KLEVTK
-1211 ANSTVP
+1211 ANSAVVEENTV
-1217 AENIAV
+1217 V
-1223 YEISLLVSTD
+1223 YDVSLLVSTD
-1233 GGTTWT
+1233 GGTNWT
-1239 PASKD
+1239 TATAD
-1244 NFPAGGLT
+1244 NFPANGLT
-1252 VLLPYPEGTGQNTHD
+1252 VTLPYPDGTGQNTHD
-1267 FVVTHMFTTDDFGK
+1267 LVVTHMFTTRDFGK

-1287 KPAVTKTAGGIR
+1287 KPVVTKTAKGIQ
-1299 FTVTGLS
+1299 FKVTGLS
-1306 PISLGWVKK
+1306 PIAVGWVKK
-1315 TSQGGSSSGGGGW
+1315 NSGSGGGGW
-1328 YPSVSYYSVKVDKPE
+1328 YPSVSYYDVKVEKAE
-1343 HGTVTASPTSIYSGG
+1343 HGTVTASPASASSGS

-1365 PDEGYKLGKIT
+1365 PDEGYKLDKIT
-1376 VTDSQNKSVEFSEKD
+1376 VTDSQGKAVELIEKD
-1391 GKYTFKMP
+1391 GKCTFKMP
-1399 SRNVTVK
+1399 ARSVTVQ
-1406 AEFAPVQTAT
+1406 AGFVLEQTVT
-1416 PSPEPTESP
+1416 P
-1425 SPSPSGS
+1425 SPSPK
-1432 PTPTTSP
+1432 
-1439 SPSPNP
+1439 P
-1445 WKNPFPDVSDTG
+1445 WENPFPDVKDSE
-1457 WYIKAIEYVCT
+1457 WYIKAVEFVCT
-1468 NGLMAGYSN
+1468 NGLMSGYAN
-1477 GKFGPN
+1477 GRFGPN

-1494 IYNKEGQP
+1494 IYNKEGRP
-1502 SAGGGKFSDVTTGW
+1502 ATGGSRFSDVKDGMW

-1527 GIVAGVGGGKFAPDQ
+1527 GIVAGIGGGKFAPDR

-1549 AVMLWRYAGNP
+1549 AVMLWRYAGKP
-1560 EPRKSELDFSDA
+1560 EPGKNELDFEDSNR
-1572 GKVSGYAQEALCWA
+1572 VSGYAWKALCWA
-1586 NENGIVNGKGN
+1586 SENGIVSGRGNG
-1597 RVLDPKGKATRAEA
+1597 VLDPKGNATRAEA
-1611 AQMLKNY
+1611 AQMAMKYLGER
-1618 IEDQEK
+1618 IDQE
-1624 KS
+1624 

>member
-1 MKKTLTAI
+1 MKKIFTAI
-9 LILALAVFGLA
+9 LILALTVFGLA

-26 EAPTRTTY
+26 EEPTRTTY
-34 LDLSSQTTDGNTEGW
+34 LDLPSQTTDGNAEGW

-56 KGTLTLNDLYLQAP
+56 SGTLTLNNLYLQAR
-70 SLVNGQVKDMVAFP
+70 SLVNGVKPMVAFP
-84 NGITDVRIV
+84 DGITDVRIV

-140 DTLTME
+140 DTFTME
-146 SGKITIAEGSSAG
+146 SGRITIAEGSSAG

-236 GSISDAWFKGLFI
+236 GSISDAWFKGLSI

-285 TADAYALEIPA
+285 TTDAYALEIPA

-325 TVNNSYAGEGKI
+325 SVNNSYEGEGRI
-337 TGGGLIDFTS
+337 TGGGLIDLTS
-347 SYWDAVSSHVESAVL
+347 FYWQAVSSHAENAVL
-362 NRSATGSIDEKG
+362 NRSATGSIDETG

-384 NSIWGYAPKS
+384 DTRWGYAPKS

-521 HHLNYRHYFTVKKFT
+521 HRLNYRHYFTVKKLT

-581 VTYTNNVEVG
+581 VAYTNNVEVG

-717 KVIGTDKPYDGSTSA
+717 KVTGTDKPYDGSTSA
-732 QVAVEFAG
+732 QVSVEFEG

-745 TLAASDYTVTAAF
+745 TLADDDYTVTAAF
-758 DSPGAGTGKTVTGN
+758 DSPDAGTDKSVSGSVT
-772 VILNNTSAANNYTL
+772 LNDTDTAGNYTL
-786 ADGSFTTTASIT
+786 ESEVFQTTADIT
-798 KADLTLTA
+798 RVNLTLTA
-806 PTAPAIE
+806 PTALAIE
-813 YGQTLADAQLS
+813 YGQTLADARLS
-824 GGSAVNDGQ
+824 GGSAENGGQ
-833 AVDGAWSWAKP
+833 TVEGTWSWAQP
-844 QTRPLAG
+844 HTRPTESQDYPA
-851 GSYEVK
+851 K
-857 FTPKDAANY
+857 FAPNDTANY

-873 AVSVNPAQPK
+873 AVSISPAQPK

-905 NPHDPDLEDGLPVPT
+905 NPYDPDFDGGLPVPT
-920 VTYKVGEGEEKQ
+920 VTYKVGDGEEKQ

-944 AEETVITIKAATA
+944 VEGTVITIKASTTE
-957 AVTGKYTPYES
+957 VSGKYSANQS
-968 TFAIT
+968 TFTIT
-973 VVDKAPVSLS
+973 VVDKAAVTIS
-983 GIVLEDKT
+983 GIVLENKT
-991 YDGQP
+991 YDGRP
-996 AAYGGTPTAIDESGV
+996 AAYSGTPTAIDESGA

-1019 YQWKDDSGNNLME
+1019 YQWKDAEGNLLSE
-1032 APKNAGSYSLTIS
+1032 APRDAGSYSLTVT
-1045 AESETHMG
+1045 AESDTHMG
-1053 EKTIPIIIAK
+1053 ETTLPITIAK
-1063 RPLTWDVSGLSAS
+1063 RQLAWDVSGLAAS
-1076 KPQNSQEEATVYGEL
+1076 KPQTSQGEAAVYGEL
-1091 RLSGVVDDEVT
+1091 NLSGVINGEVT
-1102 LNVSGGLATEGL
+1102 LNVTGSLTTDGL

-1122 YNVSVQGT
+1122 YDAAVCGT
-1130 WTFDPEIPENY
+1130 WSFDPASPRNY
-1141 ELPGENDLPTLN
+1141 ELPDENEPPMVS
-1153 ARVTPVKDLDAPPE
+1153 ARVTAVQNLETPPE
-1167 STQGKQLKLEMETGI
+1167 STQDKQFKLEMETGI
-1182 STVPAALL
+1182 STVPAGLKDMD
-1190 ANPELNTPAKLEPAM
+1190 NLNTPAKLEIAM
-1205 KLAVTQ
+1205 KLEVTK
-1211 ANSTVP
+1211 ANSAVVEENTV
-1217 AENIAV
+1217 V
-1223 YEISLLVSTD
+1223 YDVSLLVSTD
-1233 GGTTWT
+1233 GGTNWT
-1239 PASKD
+1239 TATAD
-1244 NFPAGGLT
+1244 NFPANGLT
-1252 VLLPYPEGTGQNTHD
+1252 VTLPYPDGTGQNTHD
-1267 FVVTHMFTTDDFGK
+1267 LVVTHMFTTRDFGK

-1287 KPAVTKTAGGIR
+1287 KPVVTKTAKGIQ
-1299 FTVTGLS
+1299 FKVTGLS
-1306 PISLGWVKK
+1306 PIAVGWVKK
-1315 TSQGGSSSGGGGW
+1315 NSGSGGGGW
-1328 YPSVSYYSVKVDKPE
+1328 YPSVSYYDVKVEKAE
-1343 HGTVTASPTSIYSGG
+1343 HGTVTASPASASSGS

-1365 PDEGYKLGKIT
+1365 PDEGYKLDKIT
-1376 VTDSQNKSVEFSEKD
+1376 VTDSQGKAVELIEKD
-1391 GKYTFKMP
+1391 GKCTFKMP
-1399 SRNVTVK
+1399 ARSVTVQ
-1406 AEFAPVQTAT
+1406 AGFVLEQTVT
-1416 PSPEPTESP
+1416 P
-1425 SPSPSGS
+1425 SPSPK
-1432 PTPTTSP
+1432 
-1439 SPSPNP
+1439 P
-1445 WKNPFPDVSDTG
+1445 WENPFPDVKDSE
-1457 WYIKAIEYVCT
+1457 WYIKAVEFVCT
-1468 NGLMAGYSN
+1468 NGLMSGYAN
-1477 GKFGPN
+1477 GRFGPN

-1494 IYNKEGQP
+1494 IYNKESRPQ
-1502 SAGGGKFSDVTTGW
+1502 AEGGKFSDVTTGW

-1527 GIVAGVGGGKFAPDQ
+1527 GIVAGIGGGKFAPDR

-1549 AVMLWRYAGNP
+1549 AVMLWRYAGKP
-1560 EPRKSELDFSDA
+1560 EPGKNELDFEDSNR
-1572 GKVSGYAQEALCWA
+1572 VSGYAWKALCWA
-1586 NENGIVNGKGN
+1586 SENGIVSGRGNG
-1597 RVLDPKGKATRAEA
+1597 VLDPKGNATRAEA
-1611 AQMLKNY
+1611 AQMAMKYLGER
-1618 IEDQEK
+1618 IDQE
-1624 KS
+1624 

>member
-1 MKKTLTAI
+1 MKKIFTAI
-9 LILALAVFGLA
+9 LILALTVFGLA

-26 EAPTRTTY
+26 EEPTRTTY
-34 LDLSSQTTDGNTEGW
+34 LDLPSQTTDGNAEGW

-56 KGTLTLNDLYLQAP
+56 SGTLTLNNLYLQAR
-70 SLVNGQVKDMVAFP
+70 SLVNGVKPMVAFP
-84 NGITDVRIV
+84 DGITDVRIV

-140 DTLTME
+140 DTFTME
-146 SGKITIAEGSSAG
+146 SGRITIAEGSSAG

-236 GSISDAWFKGLFI
+236 GSISDAWFKGLSI

-285 TADAYALEIPA
+285 TTDAYALEIPA

-325 TVNNSYAGEGKI
+325 SVNNSYEGEGRI
-337 TGGGLIDFTS
+337 TGGGLIDLTS
-347 SYWDAVSSHVESAVL
+347 FYWQAVSSHAENAVL
-362 NRSATGSIDEKG
+362 NRSATGSIDETG

-384 NSIWGYAPKS
+384 DTRWGYAPKS

-521 HHLNYRHYFTVKKFT
+521 HRLNYRHYFTVKKLT

-581 VTYTNNVEVG
+581 VAYTNNVEVG

-717 KVIGTDKPYDGSTSA
+717 KVTGTDKPYDGSTSA
-732 QVAVEFAG
+732 QVSVEFEG

-745 TLAASDYTVTAAF
+745 TLADDDYTVTAAF
-758 DSPGAGTGKTVTGN
+758 DSPDAGTDKSVSGSVT
-772 VILNNTSAANNYTL
+772 LNDTDTAGNYTL
-786 ADGSFTTTASIT
+786 ESEVFQTTADIT
-798 KADLTLTA
+798 RVNLTLTA
-806 PTAPAIE
+806 PTALAIE
-813 YGQTLADAQLS
+813 YGQTLADARLS
-824 GGSAVNDGQ
+824 GGSAENGGQ
-833 AVDGAWSWAKP
+833 TVEGTWSWAQP
-844 QTRPLAG
+844 HTRPTESQDYPA
-851 GSYEVK
+851 K
-857 FTPKDAANY
+857 FAPNDTANY

-873 AVSVNPAQPK
+873 AVSISPAQPK

-905 NPHDPDLEDGLPVPT
+905 NPYDPDFDGGLPVPT
-920 VTYKVGEGEEKQ
+920 VTYQVGDGEEKQ

-944 AEETVITIKAATA
+944 VEGTVITIKASTTE
-957 AVTGKYTPYES
+957 VSGKYSANQS
-968 TFAIT
+968 TFTIT
-973 VVDKAPVSLS
+973 VVDKAAVTIS
-983 GIVLEDKT
+983 GIVLENKT
-991 YDGQP
+991 YDGRP
-996 AAYGGTPTAIDESGV
+996 AAYSGTPTAIDESGA

-1019 YQWKDDSGNNLME
+1019 YQWKDAEGNLLSE
-1032 APKNAGSYSLTIS
+1032 APRDAGSYSLTVT
-1045 AESETHMG
+1045 AESDTHMG
-1053 EKTIPIIIAK
+1053 ETTLPITIAK
-1063 RPLTWDVSGLSAS
+1063 RQLAWDVSGLAAS
-1076 KPQNSQEEATVYGEL
+1076 KPQTSQGEAAVYGEL
-1091 RLSGVVDDEVT
+1091 NLSGVINGEVT
-1102 LNVSGGLATEGL
+1102 LNVTGSLTTDGL

-1122 YNVSVQGT
+1122 YDAAVCGT
-1130 WTFDPEIPENY
+1130 WSFDPASPRNY
-1141 ELPGENDLPTLN
+1141 ELPDENEPPMVS
-1153 ARVTPVKDLDAPPE
+1153 ARVTAVQNLETPPE
-1167 STQGKQLKLEMETGI
+1167 STQDKQFKLEMETGI
-1182 STVPAALL
+1182 STVPAGLKDMD
-1190 ANPELNTPAKLEPAM
+1190 NLNTPAKLEIAM
-1205 KLAVTQ
+1205 KLEVTK
-1211 ANSTVP
+1211 ANSAVVEENTV
-1217 AENIAV
+1217 V
-1223 YEISLLVSTD
+1223 YDVSLLVSTD
-1233 GGTTWT
+1233 GGTNWT
-1239 PASKD
+1239 TATAD
-1244 NFPAGGLT
+1244 NFPANGLT
-1252 VLLPYPEGTGQNTHD
+1252 VTLPYPDGTGQNTHD
-1267 FVVTHMFTTDDFGK
+1267 LVVTHMFTTRDFGK

-1287 KPAVTKTAGGIR
+1287 KPVVTKTAKGIQ
-1299 FTVTGLS
+1299 FKVTGLS
-1306 PISLGWVKK
+1306 PIAVGWVKK
-1315 TSQGGSSSGGGGW
+1315 NSGSGGGGW
-1328 YPSVSYYSVKVDKPE
+1328 YPSVSYYDVKVEKAE
-1343 HGTVTASPTSIYSGG
+1343 HGTVTASPASASSGS

-1365 PDEGYKLGKIT
+1365 PDEGYKLDKIT
-1376 VTDSQNKSVEFSEKD
+1376 VTDSQGKAVELIEKD
-1391 GKYTFKMP
+1391 GKCTFKMP
-1399 SRNVTVK
+1399 ARSVTVQ
-1406 AEFAPVQTAT
+1406 AGFVLEQTVT
-1416 PSPEPTESP
+1416 P
-1425 SPSPSGS
+1425 SPSPK
-1432 PTPTTSP
+1432 
-1439 SPSPNP
+1439 P
-1445 WKNPFPDVSDTG
+1445 WENPFPDVKDSE
-1457 WYIKAIEYVCT
+1457 WYIKAVEFVCT
-1468 NGLMAGYSN
+1468 NGLMSGYAN
-1477 GKFGPN
+1477 GRFGPN

-1494 IYNKEGQP
+1494 IYNKESRPQ
-1502 SAGGGKFSDVTTGW
+1502 AEGGKFSDVTTGW

-1527 GIVAGVGGGKFAPDQ
+1527 GIVAGIGGGKFAPDR

-1549 AVMLWRYAGNP
+1549 AVMLWRYAGKP
-1560 EPRKSELDFSDA
+1560 EPGKNELDFEDSNR
-1572 GKVSGYAQEALCWA
+1572 VSGYAWKALCWA
-1586 NENGIVNGKGN
+1586 SENGIVSGRGNG
-1597 RVLDPKGKATRAEA
+1597 VLDPKGNATRAEA
-1611 AQMLKNY
+1611 AQMAMKYLGER
-1618 IEDQEK
+1618 IDQE
-1624 KS
+1624 

>member
-1 MKKTLTAI
+1 
-9 LILALAVFGLA
+9 
-20 IGASAA
+20 
-26 EAPTRTTY
+26 
-34 LDLSSQTTDGNTEGW
+34 
-49 TWTVEGS
+49 
-56 KGTLTLNDLYLQAP
+56 
-70 SLVNGQVKDMVAFP
+70 
-84 NGITDVRIV
+84 
-93 LQGSNIIQKTDT
+93 
-105 WQCDIFA
+105 
-112 AAGKKVTISGEGS
+112 
-125 LEFRSVDENSTLVNC
+125 
-140 DTLTME
+140 
-146 SGKITIAEGSSAG
+146 
-159 YLFHT
+159 
-164 EKDLTITGGSM
+164 M

-236 GSISDAWFKGLFI
+236 GSISDAWFKGLSI

-305 VRVRTNHLKNN
+305 VRVRTNHLIND
-316 GTLDNRGRV
+316 GTLNNCGRV

-521 HHLNYRHYFTVKKFT
+521 HRLNYRHYFTVKKLT

-581 VTYTNNVEVG
+581 VAYTNNVEVG

-717 KVIGTDKPYDGSTSA
+717 KVTGTDKPYDGSTSA
-732 QVAVEFAG
+732 QVSVEFEG

-745 TLAASDYTVTAAF
+745 TLADDDYTVTAAF
-758 DSPGAGTGKTVTGN
+758 DSPDAGTDKSVSGSVT
-772 VILNNTSAANNYTL
+772 LNDTDTAGNYTL
-786 ADGSFTTTASIT
+786 ESEVFQTTADIT
-798 KADLTLTA
+798 RVNLTLTA
-806 PTAPAIE
+806 PTALAIE
-813 YGQTLADAQLS
+813 YGQTLADARLS
-824 GGSAVNDGQ
+824 GGSAENGGQ
-833 AVDGAWSWAKP
+833 TVEGTWSWAQP
-844 QTRPLAG
+844 HTRPTESQDYPA
-851 GSYEVK
+851 K
-857 FTPKDAANY
+857 FAPNDTANY

-873 AVSVNPAQPK
+873 AVTVNPAQPK
-883 ITITAPSRQQAGRT
+883 IIITAPSHQQAGHT
-897 VPVSVRVE
+897 VAVAARSV
-905 NPHDPDLEDGLPVPT
+905 NPHDPDFTDGLPVPSL
-920 VTYKVGEGEEKQ
+920 TYKVGENDEEKP
-932 LTDGALPIPEDA
+932 LTDGVLLIPEGTVKG
-944 AEETVITIKAATA
+944 TVITIKASTTE
-957 AVTGKYTPYES
+957 VSGKYSSNQS
-968 TFAIT
+968 TFTIT
-973 VVDKAPVSLS
+973 VVDKAAVTIS
-983 GIVLEDKT
+983 GIVLENKT

-996 AAYGGTPTAIDESGV
+996 AAYSGTPTAIDESGASA
-1011 PVDGLTYT
+1011 DGLTYT
-1019 YQWKDDSGNNLME
+1019 YQWKDAEGSLLNE
-1032 APKNAGSYSLTIS
+1032 APRDAGSYSLTVT
-1045 AESETHMG
+1045 AESDTHMG
-1053 EKTIPIIIAK
+1053 ETTLPITIAK
-1063 RPLTWDVSGLSAS
+1063 RQLAWDVSGLAAS
-1076 KPQNSQEEATVYGEL
+1076 KPQTSQGEAAVYGEL
-1091 RLSGVVDDEVT
+1091 NLSGVINGEVT
-1102 LNVSGGLATEGL
+1102 LNVTGSLTTDGL

-1122 YNVSVQGT
+1122 YDAAVRGT
-1130 WTFDPEIPENY
+1130 WSFDPASPRNH
-1141 ELPGENDLPTLN
+1141 ELPDENEPPMVS
-1153 ARVTPVKDLDAPPE
+1153 ARVTAVQNLETPPE
-1167 STQGKQLKLEMETGI
+1167 STQDKQFKLEMETGI
-1182 STVPAALL
+1182 STVPAGLKDMD
-1190 ANPELNTPAKLEPAM
+1190 NLNTPAKLEIAM
-1205 KLAVTQ
+1205 KLEVAK
-1211 ANSTVP
+1211 ANSAVVEENTV
-1217 AENIAV
+1217 V
-1223 YEISLLVSTD
+1223 YDVSLLVSTD
-1233 GGTTWT
+1233 GGTNWT
-1239 PASKD
+1239 TATAD
-1244 NFPAGGLT
+1244 NFPANGLT
-1252 VLLPYPEGTGQNTHD
+1252 VTLPYPDGTGQNTHD
-1267 FVVTHMFTTDDFGK
+1267 FVVTHMFTTSDFGK

-1287 KPAVTKTAGGIR
+1287 KPVVTKTAKGIQ
-1299 FTVTGLS
+1299 FKVTGLS
-1306 PISLGWVKK
+1306 PIAVGWVKK
-1315 TSQGGSSSGGGGW
+1315 SGGSSGGGGW
-1328 YPSVSYYSVKVDKPE
+1328 YPSVSYYDVKVEKAE
-1343 HGTVTASPTSIYSGG
+1343 HGTVSASPASASSGS

-1365 PDEGYKLGKIT
+1365 PDEGYKLDKIT
-1376 VTDSQNKSVEFSEKD
+1376 VTDSQGKAVELIEKD
-1391 GKYTFKMP
+1391 GKCTFKMP
-1399 SRNVTVK
+1399 ARSVTVQ
-1406 AEFAPVQTAT
+1406 AGFVLEQTVT
-1416 PSPEPTESP
+1416 P
-1425 SPSPSGS
+1425 SPSPK
-1432 PTPTTSP
+1432 
-1439 SPSPNP
+1439 P
-1445 WKNPFPDVSDTG
+1445 WENPFPDVKDSE
-1457 WYIKAIEYVCT
+1457 WYIKAVEFVCT
-1468 NGLMAGYSN
+1468 NGLMSGYAN
-1477 GKFGPN
+1477 GRFGPN

-1494 IYNKEGQP
+1494 IYNKESRPQ
-1502 SAGGGKFSDVTTGW
+1502 AEGGKFSDVTTGW

-1527 GIVAGVGGGKFAPDQ
+1527 GIVAGIGGGKFAPDR

-1549 AVMLWRYAGNP
+1549 AVMLWRYAGKP
-1560 EPRKSELDFSDA
+1560 EPGKNELDFEDSNR
-1572 GKVSGYAQEALCWA
+1572 VSGYAWKALCWA
-1586 NENGIVNGKGN
+1586 SENGIVSGRGNG
-1597 RVLDPKGKATRAEA
+1597 VLDPKGNATRAEA
-1611 AQMLKNY
+1611 AQMAMKYLGER
-1618 IEDQEK
+1618 IDQE
-1624 KS
+1624 

>member
-1 MKKTLTAI
+1 MKKIFTAI
-9 LILALAVFGLA
+9 LILALTVFGLA

-26 EAPTRTTY
+26 EEPTRTTY
-34 LDLSSQTTDGNTEGW
+34 LDLPSQTTDGNAEGW

-56 KGTLTLNDLYLQAP
+56 SGTLTLNNLYLQAR
-70 SLVNGQVKDMVAFP
+70 SLVNGVKPMVAFP
-84 NGITDVRIV
+84 DGITDVRIV

-140 DTLTME
+140 DTFTME
-146 SGKITIAEGSSAG
+146 SGRITIAEGSSAG

-236 GSISDAWFKGLFI
+236 GSISDAWFKGLSI

-285 TADAYALEIPA
+285 TTDAYALEIPA

-325 TVNNSYAGEGKI
+325 SVNNSYEGEGRI
-337 TGGGLIDFTS
+337 TGGGLIDLTS
-347 SYWDAVSSHVESAVL
+347 FYWQAVSSHAENAVL
-362 NRSATGSIDEKG
+362 NRSATGSIDETG

-384 NSIWGYAPKS
+384 DTRWGYAPKS

-521 HHLNYRHYFTVKKFT
+521 HRLNYRHYFTVKKLT

-581 VTYTNNVEVG
+581 VAYTNNVEVG

-717 KVIGTDKPYDGSTSA
+717 KVTGTDKPYDGSTSA
-732 QVAVEFAG
+732 QVSVEFEG

-745 TLAASDYTVTAAF
+745 TLADDDYTVTAAF
-758 DSPGAGTGKTVTGN
+758 DSPDAGTDKSVSGSVT
-772 VILNNTSAANNYTL
+772 LNDTDTAGNYTL
-786 ADGSFTTTASIT
+786 ESEVFQTTADIT
-798 KADLTLTA
+798 RVNLTLTA
-806 PTAPAIE
+806 PTALAIE
-813 YGQTLADAQLS
+813 YGQTLADARLS
-824 GGSAVNDGQ
+824 GGSAENGGQ
-833 AVDGAWSWAKP
+833 TVEGTWSWAQP
-844 QTRPLAG
+844 HTRPTESQDYPA
-851 GSYEVK
+851 K
-857 FTPKDAANY
+857 FAPNDTANY

-873 AVSVNPAQPK
+873 AVSISPAQPK

-905 NPHDPDLEDGLPVPT
+905 NPYDPDFDGGLPVPT
-920 VTYKVGEGEEKQ
+920 VTYKVGDGEEKQ

-944 AEETVITIKAATA
+944 VEGTVITIKASTTE
-957 AVTGKYTPYES
+957 VSGKYSANQS
-968 TFAIT
+968 TFTIT
-973 VVDKAPVSLS
+973 VVDKAAVTIS
-983 GIVLEDKT
+983 GIVLENKT
-991 YDGQP
+991 YDGRP
-996 AAYGGTPTAIDESGV
+996 AAYSGTPTAIDESGA

-1019 YQWKDDSGNNLME
+1019 YQWKDAEGNLLSE
-1032 APKNAGSYSLTIS
+1032 APRDAGSYSLTVT
-1045 AESETHMG
+1045 AESDTHMG
-1053 EKTIPIIIAK
+1053 ETTLPITIAK
-1063 RPLTWDVSGLSAS
+1063 RQLAWDVSGLAAS
-1076 KPQNSQEEATVYGEL
+1076 KPQTSQGEAAVYGEL
-1091 RLSGVVDDEVT
+1091 NLSGVINGEVT
-1102 LNVSGGLATEGL
+1102 LNVTGSLTTDGL

-1122 YNVSVQGT
+1122 YDAAVCGT
-1130 WTFDPEIPENY
+1130 WSFDPASPRNY
-1141 ELPGENDLPTLN
+1141 ELPDENEPPMVS
-1153 ARVTPVKDLDAPPE
+1153 ARVTAVQNLETPPE
-1167 STQGKQLKLEMETGI
+1167 STQDKQFKLEMETGI
-1182 STVPAALL
+1182 STVPAGLKDMD
-1190 ANPELNTPAKLEPAM
+1190 NLNTPAKLEIAM
-1205 KLAVTQ
+1205 KLEVTK
-1211 ANSTVP
+1211 ANSAVVEENTV
-1217 AENIAV
+1217 V
-1223 YEISLLVSTD
+1223 YDVSLLVSTD
-1233 GGTTWT
+1233 GGTNWT
-1239 PASKD
+1239 TATAD
-1244 NFPAGGLT
+1244 NFPANGLT
-1252 VLLPYPEGTGQNTHD
+1252 VTLPYPDGTGHNTHD
-1267 FVVTHMFTTDDFGK
+1267 LVVTHMFTTRDFGK

-1287 KPAVTKTAGGIR
+1287 KPVVTKTAKGIQ
-1299 FTVTGLS
+1299 FKVTGLS
-1306 PISLGWVKK
+1306 PIAVGWVKK
-1315 TSQGGSSSGGGGW
+1315 NSGSGGGGW
-1328 YPSVSYYSVKVDKPE
+1328 YPSVSYYDVKVEKAE
-1343 HGTVTASPTSIYSGG
+1343 HGTVTASPASASSGS

-1365 PDEGYKLGKIT
+1365 PDEGYKLDKIT
-1376 VTDSQNKSVEFSEKD
+1376 VTDSQGKAVELIEKD
-1391 GKYTFKMP
+1391 GKCTFKMP
-1399 SRNVTVK
+1399 ARSVTVQ
-1406 AEFAPVQTAT
+1406 AGFVLEQTVT
-1416 PSPEPTESP
+1416 P
-1425 SPSPSGS
+1425 SPSPK
-1432 PTPTTSP
+1432 
-1439 SPSPNP
+1439 P
-1445 WKNPFPDVSDTG
+1445 WENPFPDVKDSE
-1457 WYIKAIEYVCT
+1457 WYIKAVEFVCT
-1468 NGLMAGYSN
+1468 NGLMSGYAN
-1477 GKFGPN
+1477 GRFGPN

-1494 IYNKEGQP
+1494 IYNKESRPQ
-1502 SAGGGKFSDVTTGW
+1502 AEGGKFSDVTTGW

-1527 GIVAGVGGGKFAPDQ
+1527 GIVAGIGGGKFAPDR

-1549 AVMLWRYAGNP
+1549 AVMLWRYAGKP
-1560 EPRKSELDFSDA
+1560 EPGKNELDFEDSNR
-1572 GKVSGYAQEALCWA
+1572 VSGYAWKALCWA
-1586 NENGIVNGKGN
+1586 SENGIVSGRGNG
-1597 RVLDPKGKATRAEA
+1597 VLDPKGNATRAEA
-1611 AQMLKNY
+1611 AQMAMKYLGER
-1618 IEDQEK
+1618 IDQE
-1624 KS
+1624 

>member
-1 MKKTLTAI
+1 MKKIFTAI
-9 LILALAVFGLA
+9 LILALTVFGLA

-236 GSISDAWFKGLFI
+236 GSISDAWFKGLSI

-285 TADAYALEIPA
+285 TTDAYALEIPA

-316 GTLDNRGRV
+316 GTLNNCGRV

-521 HHLNYRHYFTVKKFT
+521 HHLNYRHYFTVKKLT

-581 VTYTNNVEVG
+581 VAYTNNVEVG

-717 KVIGTDKPYDGSTSA
+717 KVTGTDKPYDGSTSA
-732 QVAVEFAG
+732 QVSVEFEG

-745 TLAASDYTVTAAF
+745 TLADGDYTVTAAF
-758 DSPGAGTGKTVTGN
+758 DSPDAGTDKSVSGSVT
-772 VILNNTSAANNYTL
+772 LNDTDTAGNYTL
-786 ADGSFTTTASIT
+786 ESEVFQTTADIT
-798 KADLTLTA
+798 RVNLTLTA
-806 PTAPAIE
+806 PTALAIE
-813 YGQTLADAQLS
+813 YGQTLADARLS
-824 GGSAVNDGQ
+824 GGSAENGGQ
-833 AVDGAWSWAKP
+833 TVEGTWSWVQP
-844 QTRPLAG
+844 HTRPTESQDYPA
-851 GSYEVK
+851 K
-857 FTPKDAANY
+857 FAPNDTANY
-866 AVGEAQV
+866 AVGESQA
-873 AVSVNPAQPK
+873 AVTVNPAQPK
-883 ITITAPSRQQAGRT
+883 IVITAPSHQQAGHT
-897 VPVSVRVE
+897 VAVAARSV
-905 NPHDPDLEDGLPVPT
+905 NPHDPDFTDGLPVPSL
-920 VTYKVGEGEEKQ
+920 TYKVGENDEEKP
-932 LTDGALPIPEDA
+932 LTDGVLLIPEGTVKG
-944 AEETVITIKAATA
+944 TVITIKASTTE
-957 AVTGKYTPYES
+957 VSGKYSSNQS
-968 TFAIT
+968 TFTIT
-973 VVDKAPVSLS
+973 VVDKAAVTIS
-983 GIVLEDKT
+983 GIVLENKT

-996 AAYGGTPTAIDESGV
+996 AAYSGTPTAIDESGASA
-1011 PVDGLTYT
+1011 DGLTYT
-1019 YQWKDDSGNNLME
+1019 YQWKDAEGSLLNE
-1032 APKNAGSYSLTIS
+1032 APRDAGSYSLTVT
-1045 AESETHMG
+1045 AESDTHMG
-1053 EKTIPIIIAK
+1053 ETTLPITIAK
-1063 RPLTWDVSGLSAS
+1063 RQLAWDVSGLAAS
-1076 KPQNSQEEATVYGEL
+1076 KPQTSQGEAAVYGEL
-1091 RLSGVVDDEVT
+1091 NLSGVINGEVT
-1102 LNVSGGLATEGL
+1102 LNVTGSLTTDGL

-1122 YNVSVQGT
+1122 YDAAVCGT
-1130 WTFDPEIPENY
+1130 WSFDPASPRNY
-1141 ELPGENDLPTLN
+1141 ELPDENEPPMVS
-1153 ARVTPVKDLDAPPE
+1153 ARVTAVQNLETPPE
-1167 STQGKQLKLEMETGI
+1167 STQDKQFKLEMETGI
-1182 STVPAALL
+1182 STVPAGLKDMD
-1190 ANPELNTPAKLEPAM
+1190 NLNTPAKLEIAM
-1205 KLAVTQ
+1205 KLEVTK
-1211 ANSTVP
+1211 ANSAVVEENTV
-1217 AENIAV
+1217 V
-1223 YEISLLVSTD
+1223 YDVSLLVSTD
-1233 GGTTWT
+1233 GGTNWT
-1239 PASKD
+1239 TATAD
-1244 NFPAGGLT
+1244 NFPANGLT
-1252 VLLPYPEGTGQNTHD
+1252 VTLPYPDGTGQNTHD
-1267 FVVTHMFTTDDFGK
+1267 LVVTHMFTTRDFGK

-1287 KPAVTKTAGGIR
+1287 KPVVTKTAKGIQ
-1299 FTVTGLS
+1299 FKVTGLS
-1306 PISLGWVKK
+1306 PIAVGWVKK
-1315 TSQGGSSSGGGGW
+1315 NSGSGGGGW
-1328 YPSVSYYSVKVDKPE
+1328 YPSVSYYDVKVEKAE
-1343 HGTVTASPTSIYSGG
+1343 HGTVTASPASASSGS

-1365 PDEGYKLGKIT
+1365 PDEGYKLDKIT
-1376 VTDSQNKSVEFSEKD
+1376 VTDSQGKAVELIEKD
-1391 GKYTFKMP
+1391 GKCTFKMP
-1399 SRNVTVK
+1399 ARSVTVQ
-1406 AEFAPVQTAT
+1406 AGFVLEQTVT
-1416 PSPEPTESP
+1416 P
-1425 SPSPSGS
+1425 SPSPK
-1432 PTPTTSP
+1432 
-1439 SPSPNP
+1439 P
-1445 WKNPFPDVSDTG
+1445 WENPFPDVKDSE
-1457 WYIKAIEYVCT
+1457 WYIKAVEFVCT
-1468 NGLMAGYSN
+1468 NGLMSGYAN
-1477 GKFGPN
+1477 GRFGPN

-1494 IYNKEGQP
+1494 IYNKESRPQ
-1502 SAGGGKFSDVTTGW
+1502 AEGGKFSDVTTGW

-1527 GIVAGVGGGKFAPDQ
+1527 GIVAGIGGGKFAPDR

-1549 AVMLWRYAGNP
+1549 AVMLWRYAGKP
-1560 EPRKSELDFSDA
+1560 EPGKNELDFEDSNR
-1572 GKVSGYAQEALCWA
+1572 VSGYAWKALCWA
-1586 NENGIVNGKGN
+1586 SENGIVSGRGNG
-1597 RVLDPKGKATRAEA
+1597 VLDPKGNATRAEA
-1611 AQMLKNY
+1611 AQMAMKYLGER
-1618 IEDQEK
+1618 IDQE
-1624 KS
+1624 

>member
-1 MKKTLTAI
+1 MKKIFTAI
-9 LILALAVFGLA
+9 LILALTVFGLA

-26 EAPTRTTY
+26 EEPTRTTY
-34 LDLSSQTTDGNTEGW
+34 LDLPSQTTDGNAEGW

-56 KGTLTLNDLYLQAP
+56 SGTLTLNNLYLQAR
-70 SLVNGQVKDMVAFP
+70 SLVNGVKPMVAFP
-84 NGITDVRIV
+84 DGITDVRIV

-105 WQCDIFA
+105 WQCDIVA

-140 DTLTME
+140 DTFTME
-146 SGKITIAEGSSAG
+146 SGRLTIAEGSSAG

-236 GSISDAWFKGLFI
+236 GSISDAWFKGLSI

-285 TADAYALEIPA
+285 TTDAYALEIPA

-325 TVNNSYAGEGKI
+325 SVNNSYEGEGRI
-337 TGGGLIDFTS
+337 TGGGLIDLTS
-347 SYWDAVSSHVESAVL
+347 FYWQAVSSHAENAVL
-362 NRSATGSIDEKG
+362 NRSATGSIDETG

-384 NSIWGYAPKS
+384 DTRWGYAPKS

-521 HHLNYRHYFTVKKFT
+521 HRLNYRHYFTVKKLT
-536 ITDDTVLEKTL
+536 ITDDTVLVKTL

-581 VTYTNNVEVG
+581 VAYTNNVEVG

-717 KVIGTDKPYDGSTSA
+717 KVTGTDKPYDGSTSA
-732 QVAVEFAG
+732 QVSVEFEG

-745 TLAASDYTVTAAF
+745 TLADDDYTVTAAF
-758 DSPGAGTGKTVTGN
+758 DSPDAGTDKSVSGSVT
-772 VILNNTSAANNYTL
+772 LNDTDTAGNYTL
-786 ADGSFTTTASIT
+786 ESEVFQTTADIT
-798 KADLTLTA
+798 RVNLTLTA
-806 PTAPAIE
+806 PTALAIE
-813 YGQTLADAQLS
+813 YGQTLADARLS
-824 GGSAVNDGQ
+824 GGSAENGGQ
-833 AVDGAWSWAKP
+833 TVEGTWSWAQP
-844 QTRPLAG
+844 HTRPTESQDYPA
-851 GSYEVK
+851 K
-857 FTPKDAANY
+857 FAPNDTANY

-873 AVSVNPAQPK
+873 AVSISPAQPK

-905 NPHDPDLEDGLPVPT
+905 NPYDPDFDGGLPVPT
-920 VTYKVGEGEEKQ
+920 VTYKVGDGEEKQ

-944 AEETVITIKAATA
+944 VEGTVITIKASTTE
-957 AVTGKYTPYES
+957 VSGKYSANQS
-968 TFAIT
+968 TFTIT
-973 VVDKAPVSLS
+973 VVDKAAVTIS
-983 GIVLEDKT
+983 GIVLENKT
-991 YDGQP
+991 YDGRP
-996 AAYGGTPTAIDESGV
+996 AAYSGTPTAIDESGA

-1019 YQWKDDSGNNLME
+1019 YQWKDAEGNLLSE
-1032 APKNAGSYSLTIS
+1032 APRDAGSYSLTVT
-1045 AESETHMG
+1045 AESDTHMG
-1053 EKTIPIIIAK
+1053 ETTLPITIAK
-1063 RPLTWDVSGLSAS
+1063 RQLAWDVSGLAAS
-1076 KPQNSQEEATVYGEL
+1076 KPQTSQGEAAVYGEL
-1091 RLSGVVDDEVT
+1091 NLSGVINGEVT
-1102 LNVSGGLATEGL
+1102 LNVTGSLTTDGL

-1122 YNVSVQGT
+1122 YDAAVCGT
-1130 WTFDPEIPENY
+1130 WSFDPASPRNY
-1141 ELPGENDLPTLN
+1141 ELPDENEPPMVS
-1153 ARVTPVKDLDAPPE
+1153 ARVTAVQNLETPPE
-1167 STQGKQLKLEMETGI
+1167 STQDKQFKLEMETGI
-1182 STVPAALL
+1182 STVPAGLKDMD
-1190 ANPELNTPAKLEPAM
+1190 NLNTPAKLEIAM
-1205 KLAVTQ
+1205 KLEVTK
-1211 ANSTVP
+1211 ANSAVVEENTV
-1217 AENIAV
+1217 V
-1223 YEISLLVSTD
+1223 YDVSLLVSTD
-1233 GGTTWT
+1233 GGTNWT
-1239 PASKD
+1239 TATAD
-1244 NFPAGGLT
+1244 NFPANGLT
-1252 VLLPYPEGTGQNTHD
+1252 VTLPYPDGTGQNTHD
-1267 FVVTHMFTTDDFGK
+1267 LVVTHMFTTRDFGK

-1287 KPAVTKTAGGIR
+1287 KPVVTKTAKGIQ
-1299 FTVTGLS
+1299 FKVTGLS
-1306 PISLGWVKK
+1306 PIAVGWVKK
-1315 TSQGGSSSGGGGW
+1315 NSGSGGGGW
-1328 YPSVSYYSVKVDKPE
+1328 YPSVSYYDVKVEKAE
-1343 HGTVTASPTSIYSGG
+1343 HGTVTASPASASSGS

-1365 PDEGYKLGKIT
+1365 PDEGYKLDKIT
-1376 VTDSQNKSVEFSEKD
+1376 VTDSQGKAVELIEKD
-1391 GKYTFKMP
+1391 GKCTFKMP
-1399 SRNVTVK
+1399 ARSVTVQ
-1406 AEFAPVQTAT
+1406 AGFVLEQTVT
-1416 PSPEPTESP
+1416 P
-1425 SPSPSGS
+1425 SPSPK
-1432 PTPTTSP
+1432 
-1439 SPSPNP
+1439 P
-1445 WKNPFPDVSDTG
+1445 WENPFPDVKDSE
-1457 WYIKAIEYVCT
+1457 WYIKAVEFVCT
-1468 NGLMAGYSN
+1468 NGLMSGYAN
-1477 GKFGPN
+1477 GRFGPN

-1494 IYNKEGQP
+1494 IYNKESRPQ
-1502 SAGGGKFSDVTTGW
+1502 AEGGKFSDVTTGW

-1527 GIVAGVGGGKFAPDQ
+1527 GIVAGIGGGKFAPDR

-1549 AVMLWRYAGNP
+1549 AVMLWRYAGKP
-1560 EPRKSELDFSDA
+1560 EPGKNELDFEDSNR
-1572 GKVSGYAQEALCWA
+1572 VSGYAWKALCWA
-1586 NENGIVNGKGN
+1586 SENGIVSGRGNG
-1597 RVLDPKGKATRAEA
+1597 VLDPKGNATRAEA
-1611 AQMLKNY
+1611 AQMAMKYLGER
-1618 IEDQEK
+1618 IDQE
-1624 KS
+1624 

>member
-1 MKKTLTAI
+1 MKKLLATI
-9 LILALAVFGLA
+9 GILALFLFGLA
-20 IGASAA
+20 VGASAS
-26 EAPTRTTY
+26 EAATQDKII
-34 LDLSSQTTDGNTEGW
+34 DLTNDTSPSSGPGW
-49 TWTVEGS
+49 TWTVDGTT
-56 KGTLTLNDLYLQAP
+56 GTLTLNGLNMSAKPNAFEEGRPLIRFP
-70 SLVNGQVKDMVAFP
+70 ESIKTINLVLTGNNKIIKQETF
-84 NGITDVRIV
+84 
-93 LQGSNIIQKTDT
+93 QCNIFYAKE
-105 WQCDIFA
+105 
-112 AAGKKVTISGEGS
+112 KNVTISGTGS
-125 LEFRSVDENSTLVNC
+125 LAYSSEDTTSTLFYC

-146 SGKITIAEGSSAG
+146 GGTITIAEGSSAA

-164 EKDLTITGGSM
+164 QKNLTITGGSM
-175 TFKSEYGI
+175 TFNSTYGI
-183 RSEKGPI
+183 RSEMGPV
-190 TISGGNINLTMTNL
+190 TISGGTIELTMTNK
-204 GYGIYGGP
+204 GFGIYASPNGASDAVG
-212 TLAGGTGEVVSPS
+212 VSSPA
-225 ITISGGTIVTD
+225 ITISGGTIKTD
-236 GSISDAWFKGLFI
+236 GSISDAWFKGLSI
-249 TGGNIRADHE
+249 TGGSISADKE
-259 VRGNLFY
+259 VSGNLFY
-266 ESSPGTVALPANFT
+266 KGSPETVVLPAGFA

-285 TADAYALEIPA
+285 TTNAYALEIPA
-296 GKTLEVPAG
+296 GRTLEVPAN
-305 VRVRTNHLKNN
+305 VRVRTNHLIND
-316 GTLDNRGRV
+316 GTLNNCGRV

-521 HHLNYRHYFTVKKFT
+521 HRLNYRHYFTVKKLT

-581 VTYTNNVEVG
+581 VAYTNNVEVG

-717 KVIGTDKPYDGSTSA
+717 KVTGTDKPYDGSTSA
-732 QVAVEFAG
+732 QVSVEFEG

-745 TLAASDYTVTAAF
+745 TLADDDYTVTAAF
-758 DSPGAGTGKTVTGN
+758 DSPDAGTDKSVSGSVT
-772 VILNNTSAANNYTL
+772 LNDTDTAGNYTL
-786 ADGSFTTTASIT
+786 ESEVFQTTADIT
-798 KADLTLTA
+798 RVNLTLTA
-806 PTAPAIE
+806 PTALAIE
-813 YGQTLADAQLS
+813 YGQTLADARLS
-824 GGSAVNDGQ
+824 GGSAENGGQ
-833 AVDGAWSWAKP
+833 TVEGTWSWAQP
-844 QTRPLAG
+844 HTRPTESQDYPA
-851 GSYEVK
+851 K
-857 FTPKDAANY
+857 FAPNDTANY

-873 AVSVNPAQPK
+873 AVSISPAQPK

-905 NPHDPDLEDGLPVPT
+905 NPYDPDFDGGLPVPT
-920 VTYKVGEGEEKQ
+920 VTYKVGDGEEKQ

-944 AEETVITIKAATA
+944 VEGTVITIKASTTE
-957 AVTGKYTPYES
+957 VSGKYSANQS
-968 TFAIT
+968 TFTIT
-973 VVDKAPVSLS
+973 VVDKAAVTIS
-983 GIVLEDKT
+983 GIVLENKT
-991 YDGQP
+991 YDGRP
-996 AAYGGTPTAIDESGV
+996 AAYSGTPTAIDESGA

-1019 YQWKDDSGNNLME
+1019 YQWKDAEGNLLSE
-1032 APKNAGSYSLTIS
+1032 APRDAGSYSLTVT
-1045 AESETHMG
+1045 AESDTHMG
-1053 EKTIPIIIAK
+1053 ETTLPITIAK
-1063 RPLTWDVSGLSAS
+1063 RQLAWDVSGLAAS
-1076 KPQNSQEEATVYGEL
+1076 KPQTSQGEAAVYGEL
-1091 RLSGVVDDEVT
+1091 NLSGVINGEVT
-1102 LNVSGGLATEGL
+1102 LNVTGSLTTDGL

-1122 YNVSVQGT
+1122 YDAAVCGT
-1130 WTFDPEIPENY
+1130 WSFDPASPRNY
-1141 ELPGENDLPTLN
+1141 ELPDENEPPMVS
-1153 ARVTPVKDLDAPPE
+1153 ARITAVQNLETPPE
-1167 STQGKQLKLEMETGI
+1167 STQDKQFKLEMETGI
-1182 STVPAALL
+1182 SIVPAGLQG
-1190 ANPELNTPAKLEPAM
+1190 NDNLNTPAKLETAM
-1205 KLAVTQ
+1205 KLEVRKTNTAI
-1211 ANSTVP
+1211 AEENTV
-1217 AENIAV
+1217 V
-1223 YEISLLVSTD
+1223 YDVSLLVSTD
-1233 GGTTWT
+1233 GGTNWT
-1239 PASKD
+1239 TATAD
-1244 NFPAGGLT
+1244 NFPANGLT
-1252 VLLPYPEGTGQNTHD
+1252 VTLPYPDGTGQNTHD
-1267 FVVTHMFTTDDFGK
+1267 FVVTHMFTTSDFGK

-1287 KPAVTKTAGGIR
+1287 KPVVTKTAKGIQ
-1299 FTVTGLS
+1299 FKVTGLS
-1306 PISLGWVKK
+1306 PIAVGWVKK
-1315 TSQGGSSSGGGGW
+1315 AGGSSGGGGW
-1328 YPSVSYYSVKVDKPE
+1328 YPSVSYYDVKVEKAE
-1343 HGTVTASPTSIYSGG
+1343 HGTVSASPASASSGS

-1365 PDEGYKLGKIT
+1365 PDEGYKLDKIT
-1376 VTDSQNKSVEFSEKD
+1376 VTDSQGKAVELIEKD
-1391 GKYTFKMP
+1391 GKCTFKMP
-1399 SRNVTVK
+1399 ARSVTVQ
-1406 AEFAPVQTAT
+1406 AGFVLEQTVT
-1416 PSPEPTESP
+1416 P
-1425 SPSPSGS
+1425 SPSPK
-1432 PTPTTSP
+1432 
-1439 SPSPNP
+1439 P
-1445 WKNPFPDVSDTG
+1445 WETPFPDVKDSE
-1457 WYIKAIEYVCT
+1457 WYIKAVEFVCM
-1468 NGLMAGYSN
+1468 NGLMSGYTN
-1477 GKFGPN
+1477 GRFGPN

-1494 IYNKEGQP
+1494 IYNKESRPQ
-1502 SAGGGKFSDVTTGW
+1502 AEGGKFSDVTTGW

-1527 GIVAGVGGGKFAPDQ
+1527 GIVAGIGGGKFAPDR

-1549 AVMLWRYAGNP
+1549 AVMLWRYAGKP
-1560 EPRKSELDFSDA
+1560 EPGKNELDFEDSNR
-1572 GKVSGYAQEALCWA
+1572 VSGYAWKALCWA
-1586 NENGIVNGKGN
+1586 SENGIVSGRGNG
-1597 RVLDPKGKATRAEA
+1597 VLDPKRNATRAEA
-1611 AQMLKNY
+1611 AQMAMKYLGER
-1618 IEDQEK
+1618 IDQE
-1624 KS
+1624 

>member
-9 LILALAVFGLA
+9 LILALTVFGLA

-236 GSISDAWFKGLFI
+236 GSISDAWFKGLSI

-325 TVNNSYAGEGKI
+325 SVNNSYEGEGRI

-347 SYWDAVSSHVESAVL
+347 SYWEAVSSHVESAVL

-442 SADSLTPADEMDLT
+442 SADSLTPADEIDLT

-496 YGGSACPAGG
+496 YGGSACPAGE
-506 GGNHYIEYNYDVGPS
+506 GGNRYIEYNYDVGPS
-521 HHLNYRHYFTVKKFT
+521 HRLRYRHYFIVKKLT
-536 ITDDTVLEKTL
+536 IADETTLEKTI
-547 NLGTSYTGSP
+547 NLSTPYTGSP

-581 VTYTNNVEVG
+581 VAYTNNVEVG

-717 KVIGTDKPYDGSTSA
+717 KVTGTDKPYDGSTSA
-732 QVAVEFAG
+732 QVMVEFEG

-745 TLAASDYTVTAAF
+745 TLADDDYTVTAAF
-758 DSPGAGTGKTVTGN
+758 DSPDAGTDKSVSGSVT
-772 VILNNTSAANNYTL
+772 LNDTDTAGNYTL
-786 ADGSFTTTASIT
+786 ESEVFQTTADIT
-798 KADLTLTA
+798 RVNLTLTA
-806 PTAPAIE
+806 PTALAIE
-813 YGQTLADAQLS
+813 YGQTLADARLS
-824 GGSAVNDGQ
+824 GGSAENGGQ
-833 AVDGAWSWAKP
+833 TVEGTWSWAQP
-844 QTRPLAG
+844 HTRPTESQDYPA
-851 GSYEVK
+851 K
-857 FTPKDAANY
+857 FAPNDTANY

-873 AVSVNPAQPK
+873 AVSISPAQPK

-905 NPHDPDLEDGLPVPT
+905 NPYDPDFDGGLPVPT
-920 VTYKVGEGEEKQ
+920 VTYKVGDGEEKQ

-944 AEETVITIKAATA
+944 VEGTVITIKASTTE
-957 AVTGKYTPYES
+957 VSGKYSANQS
-968 TFAIT
+968 TFTIT
-973 VVDKAPVSLS
+973 VVDKAAVTIS
-983 GIVLEDKT
+983 GIVLENKT
-991 YDGQP
+991 YDGRP
-996 AAYGGTPTAIDESGV
+996 AAYSGTPTAIDESGA

-1019 YQWKDDSGNNLME
+1019 YQWKDAEGNLLSE
-1032 APKNAGSYSLTIS
+1032 APRDAGSYSLTVT
-1045 AESETHMG
+1045 AESDTHMG
-1053 EKTIPIIIAK
+1053 ETTRSLIIAK
-1063 RPLTWDVSGLSAS
+1063 RKLTWDVSGLTAS
-1076 KPQNSQEEATVYGEL
+1076 KPQASQGEAMVYGEL
-1091 RLSGVVDDEVT
+1091 ILSGVINGEVT
-1102 LNVSGGLATEGL
+1102 LNVTGSLTTYGL

-1122 YNVSVQGT
+1122 CDVAVHGT
-1130 WTFDPEIPENY
+1130 WNFDPVSPQNY
-1141 ELPGENDLPTLN
+1141 ELPDENEPPMVS
-1153 ARVTPVKDLDAPPE
+1153 ARITAVQNLETPPE
-1167 STQGKQLKLEMETGI
+1167 STQDKQFKLEMEAGI
-1182 STVPAALL
+1182 SIVPAGLQG
-1190 ANPELNTPAKLEPAM
+1190 NDNLNTPAKLETAM
-1205 KLAVTQ
+1205 KLEVRKTNTAI
-1211 ANSTVP
+1211 AEENTV
-1217 AENIAV
+1217 V
-1223 YEISLLVSTD
+1223 YDVSLLVSTD
-1233 GGTTWT
+1233 GGTNWT
-1239 PASKD
+1239 TATAD
-1244 NFPAGGLT
+1244 NFPANGLT
-1252 VLLPYPEGTGQNTHD
+1252 VTLPYPDGTGQNTHD
-1267 FVVTHMFTTDDFGK
+1267 FVVTHMFTTSDFGK

-1287 KPAVTKTAGGIR
+1287 KPVVTKTAKGIQ
-1299 FTVTGLS
+1299 FKVTGLS
-1306 PISLGWVKK
+1306 PIAVGWVKK
-1315 TSQGGSSSGGGGW
+1315 AGGSSGGGGW
-1328 YPSVSYYSVKVDKPE
+1328 YPSVSYYDVKVEKAE
-1343 HGTVTASPTSIYSGG
+1343 HGTVSASPASASSGS

-1365 PDEGYKLGKIT
+1365 PDEGYKLDKIT
-1376 VTDSQNKSVEFSEKD
+1376 VTDSQGKAVELIEKD
-1391 GKYTFKMP
+1391 GKCTFKMP
-1399 SRNVTVK
+1399 ARSVTVQ
-1406 AEFAPVQTAT
+1406 AGFVLEQTVT
-1416 PSPEPTESP
+1416 P
-1425 SPSPSGS
+1425 SPSPK
-1432 PTPTTSP
+1432 
-1439 SPSPNP
+1439 P
-1445 WKNPFPDVSDTG
+1445 WENPFPDVKDSE
-1457 WYIKAIEYVCT
+1457 WYIKAVEFVCT
-1468 NGLMAGYSN
+1468 NGLMSGYAN
-1477 GKFGPN
+1477 GRFGPN

-1494 IYNKEGQP
+1494 IYNKESRPQ
-1502 SAGGGKFSDVTTGW
+1502 AEGGKFSDVTTGW

-1527 GIVAGVGGGKFAPDQ
+1527 GIVAGIGGGKFAPDR

-1549 AVMLWRYAGNP
+1549 AVMLWRYAGKP
-1560 EPRKSELDFSDA
+1560 EPGKNELDFEDSNR
-1572 GKVSGYAQEALCWA
+1572 VSGYAWKALCWA
-1586 NENGIVNGKGN
+1586 SENGIVSGRGNG
-1597 RVLDPKGKATRAEA
+1597 VLDPKGNATRAEA
-1611 AQMLKNY
+1611 AQMAMKYLGER
-1618 IEDQEK
+1618 IDQE
-1624 KS
+1624 

>member
-1 MKKTLTAI
+1 MKKIFTAI
-9 LILALAVFGLA
+9 LILALTVFGLA

-236 GSISDAWFKGLFI
+236 GSISDAWFKGLSI
-249 TGGNIRADHE
+249 TGGNIRADKE
-259 VRGNLFY
+259 VSGNLFY
-266 ESSPGTVALPANFT
+266 KGSPETVVLPAGFA

-285 TADAYALEIPA
+285 TTNAYALEIPA

-325 TVNNSYAGEGKI
+325 SVNNSYEGEGRI
-337 TGGGLIDFTS
+337 TGGGLIDLTS

-442 SADSLTPADEMDLT
+442 SADSLTPADEMNLT

-471 RKTPNQTILQ
+471 KRTSNTTVLG
-481 KTFSLDGD
+481 KTFALGGD
-489 NLAVGYL
+489 NLAIGYL
-496 YGGSACPAGG
+496 YGSSACPAGE
-506 GGNHYIEYNYDVGPS
+506 GGNRYIEYNYDVGPS
-521 HHLNYRHYFTVKKFT
+521 HRLRYRHYFIVKKLT
-536 ITDDTVLEKTL
+536 ITNETTLEKTI
-547 NLGTSYTGSP
+547 NLSTSYTGSP
-557 VNFPETFLKVTH
+557 VIFPETFLKVTH

-732 QVAVEFAG
+732 QVMVEFEG

-745 TLAASDYTVTAAF
+745 TLADGDYTVTAAF
-758 DSPGAGTGKTVTGN
+758 DSPDAGTDKSVSGSVT
-772 VILNNTSAANNYTL
+772 LNDTDTAGNYTL
-786 ADGSFTTTASIT
+786 ESEVFQTTADIT
-798 KADLTLTA
+798 RVNLTLTA
-806 PTAPAIE
+806 PTALAIE
-813 YGQTLADAQLS
+813 YGQTLADARLS
-824 GGSAVNDGQ
+824 GGSAENGGQ
-833 AVDGAWSWAKP
+833 TVEGTWSWVQP
-844 QTRPLAG
+844 HTRPTESQDYPA
-851 GSYEVK
+851 K
-857 FTPKDAANY
+857 FAPNDTANY
-866 AVGEAQV
+866 AVGESQA
-873 AVSVNPAQPK
+873 AVTVNPAQPK
-883 ITITAPSRQQAGRT
+883 IVITAPSHQQAGHT
-897 VPVSVRVE
+897 VAVAARSV
-905 NPHDPDLEDGLPVPT
+905 NPHDPDFTDGLPVPSL
-920 VTYKVGEGEEKQ
+920 TYKVGENDEEKP
-932 LTDGALPIPEDA
+932 LTDGVLLIPEGTVKG
-944 AEETVITIKAATA
+944 TVITIKASTTE
-957 AVTGKYTPYES
+957 VSGKYSSNQS
-968 TFAIT
+968 TFTIT
-973 VVDKAPVSLS
+973 VVDKAAVTIS
-983 GIVLEDKT
+983 GIVLENKT

-996 AAYGGTPTAIDESGV
+996 AAYSGTPTAIDESGASA
-1011 PVDGLTYT
+1011 DGLTYT
-1019 YQWKDDSGNNLME
+1019 YQWKDAEGSLLNE
-1032 APKNAGSYSLTIS
+1032 APRDAGSYSLTVT
-1045 AESETHMG
+1045 AESDTHMG
-1053 EKTIPIIIAK
+1053 ETTLPITIAK
-1063 RPLTWDVSGLSAS
+1063 RQLAWDVSGLAAS
-1076 KPQNSQEEATVYGEL
+1076 KPQTSQGEAAVYGEL
-1091 RLSGVVDDEVT
+1091 NLSGVINGEVT
-1102 LNVSGGLATEGL
+1102 LNVTGSLTTDGL

-1122 YNVSVQGT
+1122 YDAAVCGT
-1130 WTFDPEIPENY
+1130 WSFDPASPRNY
-1141 ELPGENDLPTLN
+1141 ELPDENEPPMVS
-1153 ARVTPVKDLDAPPE
+1153 ARVTAVQNLETPPE
-1167 STQGKQLKLEMETGI
+1167 STQDKQFKLEMETGI
-1182 STVPAALL
+1182 STVPAGLKDMD
-1190 ANPELNTPAKLEPAM
+1190 NLNTPAKLEIAM
-1205 KLAVTQ
+1205 KLEVTK
-1211 ANSTVP
+1211 ANSAVVEENTV
-1217 AENIAV
+1217 V
-1223 YEISLLVSTD
+1223 YDVSLLVSTD
-1233 GGTTWT
+1233 GGTNWT
-1239 PASKD
+1239 TATAD
-1244 NFPAGGLT
+1244 NFPANGLT
-1252 VLLPYPEGTGQNTHD
+1252 VTLPYPDGTGQNTHD
-1267 FVVTHMFTTDDFGK
+1267 LVVTHMFTTRDFGK

-1287 KPAVTKTAGGIR
+1287 KPVVTKTAKGIQ
-1299 FTVTGLS
+1299 FKVTGLS
-1306 PISLGWVKK
+1306 PIAVGWVKK
-1315 TSQGGSSSGGGGW
+1315 NSGSGGGGW
-1328 YPSVSYYSVKVDKPE
+1328 YPSVSYYDVKVEKAE
-1343 HGTVTASPTSIYSGG
+1343 HGTVTASPASASSGS

-1365 PDEGYKLGKIT
+1365 PDEGYKLDKIT
-1376 VTDSQNKSVEFSEKD
+1376 VTDSQGKAVELIEKD
-1391 GKYTFKMP
+1391 GKCTFKMP
-1399 SRNVTVK
+1399 ARSVTVQ
-1406 AEFAPVQTAT
+1406 AGFVLEQTVT
-1416 PSPEPTESP
+1416 P
-1425 SPSPSGS
+1425 SPSPK
-1432 PTPTTSP
+1432 
-1439 SPSPNP
+1439 P
-1445 WKNPFPDVSDTG
+1445 WENPFPDVKDSE
-1457 WYIKAIEYVCT
+1457 WYIKAVEFVCT
-1468 NGLMAGYSN
+1468 NGLMSGYAN
-1477 GKFGPN
+1477 GRFGPN

-1494 IYNKEGQP
+1494 IYNKESRPQ
-1502 SAGGGKFSDVTTGW
+1502 AEGGKFSDVTTGW

-1527 GIVAGVGGGKFAPDQ
+1527 GIVAGIGGGKFAPDR

-1549 AVMLWRYAGNP
+1549 AVMLWRYAGKP
-1560 EPRKSELDFSDA
+1560 EPGKNELDFEDSNR
-1572 GKVSGYAQEALCWA
+1572 VSGYAWKALCWA
-1586 NENGIVNGKGN
+1586 SENGIVSGRGNG
-1597 RVLDPKGKATRAEA
+1597 VLDPKGNATRAEA
-1611 AQMLKNY
+1611 AQMAMKYLGER
-1618 IEDQEK
+1618 IDQE
-1624 KS
+1624 

>member
-1 MKKTLTAI
+1 MKKIFTAI
-9 LILALAVFGLA
+9 LILALTVFGLA

-26 EAPTRTTY
+26 EEPTRTTY
-34 LDLSSQTTDGNTEGW
+34 LDLPSQTTDGNAEGW

-56 KGTLTLNDLYLQAP
+56 SGTLTLNNLYLQAR
-70 SLVNGQVKDMVAFP
+70 SLVNGVKPMVAFP
-84 NGITDVRIV
+84 DGITDVRIV

-140 DTLTME
+140 DTFTME
-146 SGKITIAEGSSAG
+146 SGRITIAEGSSAG

-236 GSISDAWFKGLFI
+236 GSISDAWFKGLSI

-285 TADAYALEIPA
+285 TTDAYALEIPA

-325 TVNNSYAGEGKI
+325 SVNNSYEGEGRI
-337 TGGGLIDFTS
+337 TGGGLIDLTS
-347 SYWDAVSSHVESAVL
+347 FYWQAVSSHAENAVL
-362 NRSATGSIDEKG
+362 NRSATGSIDETG

-384 NSIWGYAPKS
+384 DTRWGYAPKS

-521 HHLNYRHYFTVKKFT
+521 HRLNYRHYFTVKKLT

-581 VTYTNNVEVG
+581 VAYTNNVEVG

-717 KVIGTDKPYDGSTSA
+717 KVTGTDKPYDGSTSA
-732 QVAVEFAG
+732 QVSVEFEG

-745 TLAASDYTVTAAF
+745 TLADDDYTVTAAF
-758 DSPGAGTGKTVTGN
+758 DSPDAGTDKSVSGSVT
-772 VILNNTSAANNYTL
+772 LNDTDTAGNYTL
-786 ADGSFTTTASIT
+786 ESEVFQTTADIT
-798 KADLTLTA
+798 RVNLTLTA
-806 PTAPAIE
+806 PTALAIE
-813 YGQTLADAQLS
+813 YGQTLADARLS
-824 GGSAVNDGQ
+824 GGSAENGGQ
-833 AVDGAWSWAKP
+833 TVEGTWSWAQP
-844 QTRPLAG
+844 HTRPTESQDYPA
-851 GSYEVK
+851 K
-857 FTPKDAANY
+857 FAPNDTANY

-873 AVSVNPAQPK
+873 AVSISPAQPK

-905 NPHDPDLEDGLPVPT
+905 NPYDPDFDGGLPVPT
-920 VTYKVGEGEEKQ
+920 VTYKVGDGEEKQ

-944 AEETVITIKAATA
+944 VEGTVITIKASTTE
-957 AVTGKYTPYES
+957 VSGKYSANQS
-968 TFAIT
+968 TFTIT
-973 VVDKAPVSLS
+973 VVDKAAVTIS
-983 GIVLEDKT
+983 GIVLENKT
-991 YDGQP
+991 YDGRP
-996 AAYGGTPTAIDESGV
+996 AAYSGTPTAIDESGA

-1019 YQWKDDSGNNLME
+1019 YQWKDAEGNLLSE
-1032 APKNAGSYSLTIS
+1032 APRDAGSYSLTVT
-1045 AESETHMG
+1045 AESDTHMG
-1053 EKTIPIIIAK
+1053 ETTLPITIAK
-1063 RPLTWDVSGLSAS
+1063 RQLAWDVSGLAAS
-1076 KPQNSQEEATVYGEL
+1076 KPQTSQGEAAVYGEL
-1091 RLSGVVDDEVT
+1091 NLSGVINGEVT
-1102 LNVSGGLATEGL
+1102 LNVTGSLTTDGL

-1122 YNVSVQGT
+1122 YDAAVCGT
-1130 WTFDPEIPENY
+1130 WSFDPASPRNY
-1141 ELPGENDLPTLN
+1141 ELPDENEPPMVS
-1153 ARVTPVKDLDAPPE
+1153 ARVTAVQNLGSPPE
-1167 STQGKQLKLEMETGI
+1167 STQDKQFKLEMETGI
-1182 STVPAALL
+1182 STVPAGLKDMD
-1190 ANPELNTPAKLEPAM
+1190 NLNTPAKLEIAM
-1205 KLAVTQ
+1205 KLEVTK
-1211 ANSTVP
+1211 ANSAVVEENTV
-1217 AENIAV
+1217 V
-1223 YEISLLVSTD
+1223 YDVSLLVSTD
-1233 GGTTWT
+1233 GGTNWT
-1239 PASKD
+1239 TATAD
-1244 NFPAGGLT
+1244 NFPANGLT
-1252 VLLPYPEGTGQNTHD
+1252 VTLPYPDGTGQNTHD
-1267 FVVTHMFTTDDFGK
+1267 LVVTHMFTTRDFGK

-1287 KPAVTKTAGGIR
+1287 KPVVTKTAKGIQ
-1299 FTVTGLS
+1299 FKVTGLS
-1306 PISLGWVKK
+1306 PIAVGWVKK
-1315 TSQGGSSSGGGGW
+1315 NSGSGGGGW
-1328 YPSVSYYSVKVDKPE
+1328 YPSVSYYDVKVEKAE
-1343 HGTVTASPTSIYSGG
+1343 HGTVTASPASASSGS

-1365 PDEGYKLGKIT
+1365 PDEGYKLDKIT
-1376 VTDSQNKSVEFSEKD
+1376 VTDSQGKAVELIEKD
-1391 GKYTFKMP
+1391 GKCTFKMP
-1399 SRNVTVK
+1399 ARSVTVQ
-1406 AEFAPVQTAT
+1406 AGFVLEQTVT
-1416 PSPEPTESP
+1416 P
-1425 SPSPSGS
+1425 SPSPK
-1432 PTPTTSP
+1432 
-1439 SPSPNP
+1439 P
-1445 WKNPFPDVSDTG
+1445 WENPFPDVKDSE
-1457 WYIKAIEYVCT
+1457 WYIKAVEFVCT
-1468 NGLMAGYSN
+1468 NGLMSGYAN
-1477 GKFGPN
+1477 GRFGPN

-1494 IYNKEGQP
+1494 IYNKESRPQ
-1502 SAGGGKFSDVTTGW
+1502 AEGGKFSDVTTGW

-1527 GIVAGVGGGKFAPDQ
+1527 GIVAGIGGGKFAPDR

-1549 AVMLWRYAGNP
+1549 AVMLWRYAGSP
-1560 EPRKSELDFSDA
+1560 KPRKNELDFVDS
-1572 GKVSGYAQEALCWA
+1572 GKVSGYAWKALCWA
-1586 NENGIVNGKGN
+1586 NENGVVNGKGN
-1597 RVLDPKGKATRAEA
+1597 GLLDPRGNATRAEA
-1611 AQMLKNY
+1611 AQMVMKYVNM
-1618 IEDQEK
+1618 
-1624 KS
+1624 

>member
-1 MKKTLTAI
+1 MKKIFTAI
-9 LILALAVFGLA
+9 LILALTVFGLA

-26 EAPTRTTY
+26 EEPTRTTY
-34 LDLSSQTTDGNTEGW
+34 LDLPSQTTDGNAEGW

-56 KGTLTLNDLYLQAP
+56 SGTLTLNNLYLQAR
-70 SLVNGQVKDMVAFP
+70 SLVNGVKPMVAFP
-84 NGITDVRIV
+84 DGITDVRIV

-140 DTLTME
+140 DTFTME
-146 SGKITIAEGSSAG
+146 SGRITIAEGSSAG

-236 GSISDAWFKGLFI
+236 GSISDAWFKGLSI

-285 TADAYALEIPA
+285 TTDAYALEIPA

-325 TVNNSYAGEGKI
+325 SVNNSYEGEGRI
-337 TGGGLIDFTS
+337 TGGGLIDLTS
-347 SYWDAVSSHVESAVL
+347 FYWQAVSSHAENAVL
-362 NRSATGSIDEKG
+362 NRSATGSIDETG

-384 NSIWGYAPKS
+384 DTSWGYAPKS

-521 HHLNYRHYFTVKKFT
+521 HRLNYRHYFTVKKLT

-581 VTYTNNVEVG
+581 VAYTNNVEVG

-717 KVIGTDKPYDGSTSA
+717 KVTGTDKPYDGSTSA
-732 QVAVEFAG
+732 QVSVEFEG

-745 TLAASDYTVTAAF
+745 TLADDDYTVTAAF
-758 DSPGAGTGKTVTGN
+758 DSPDAGTDKSVSGSVT
-772 VILNNTSAANNYTL
+772 LNDTDTAGNYTL
-786 ADGSFTTTASIT
+786 ESEVFQTTADIT
-798 KADLTLTA
+798 RVNLTLTA
-806 PTAPAIE
+806 PTALAIE
-813 YGQTLADAQLS
+813 YGQTLADARLS
-824 GGSAVNDGQ
+824 GGSAENGGQ
-833 AVDGAWSWAKP
+833 TVEGTWSWAQP
-844 QTRPLAG
+844 HTRPTESQDYPA
-851 GSYEVK
+851 K
-857 FTPKDAANY
+857 FAPNDTANY

-873 AVSVNPAQPK
+873 AVSISPAQPK

-905 NPHDPDLEDGLPVPT
+905 NPYDPDFDGGLPVPT
-920 VTYKVGEGEEKQ
+920 VTYKVGDGEEKQ

-944 AEETVITIKAATA
+944 VEGTVITIKASTTE
-957 AVTGKYTPYES
+957 VSGKYSANQS
-968 TFAIT
+968 TFTIT
-973 VVDKAPVSLS
+973 VVDKAAVTIS
-983 GIVLEDKT
+983 GIVLENKT
-991 YDGQP
+991 YDGRP
-996 AAYGGTPTAIDESGV
+996 AAYSGTPTAIDESGA

-1019 YQWKDDSGNNLME
+1019 YQWKDAEGNLLSE
-1032 APKNAGSYSLTIS
+1032 APRDAGSYSLTVT
-1045 AESETHMG
+1045 AESDTHMG
-1053 EKTIPIIIAK
+1053 ETTLPITIAK
-1063 RPLTWDVSGLSAS
+1063 RQLAWDVSGLAAS
-1076 KPQNSQEEATVYGEL
+1076 KPQTSQGEAAVYGEL
-1091 RLSGVVDDEVT
+1091 NLSGVINGEVT
-1102 LNVSGGLATEGL
+1102 LNVTGSLTTDGL

-1122 YNVSVQGT
+1122 YDAAVCGT
-1130 WTFDPEIPENY
+1130 WSFDPASPRNY
-1141 ELPGENDLPTLN
+1141 ELPDENEPPMVS
-1153 ARVTPVKDLDAPPE
+1153 ARVTAVQNLETPPE
-1167 STQGKQLKLEMETGI
+1167 STQDKQFKLEMETGI
-1182 STVPAALL
+1182 STVPAGLKDMD
-1190 ANPELNTPAKLEPAM
+1190 NLNTPAKLEIAM
-1205 KLAVTQ
+1205 KLEVTK
-1211 ANSTVP
+1211 ANSAVVEENTV
-1217 AENIAV
+1217 V
-1223 YEISLLVSTD
+1223 YDVSLLVSTD
-1233 GGTTWT
+1233 GGTNWT
-1239 PASKD
+1239 TATAD
-1244 NFPAGGLT
+1244 NFPANGLT
-1252 VLLPYPEGTGQNTHD
+1252 VTLPYPDGTGQNTHD
-1267 FVVTHMFTTDDFGK
+1267 LVVTHMFTTRDFGK

-1287 KPAVTKTAGGIR
+1287 KPVVTKTAKGIQ
-1299 FTVTGLS
+1299 FKVTGLS
-1306 PISLGWVKK
+1306 PIAVGWVKK
-1315 TSQGGSSSGGGGW
+1315 NSGSGGGGW
-1328 YPSVSYYSVKVDKPE
+1328 YPSVSYYDVKVEKAE
-1343 HGTVTASPTSIYSGG
+1343 HGTVTASPASASSGS

-1365 PDEGYKLGKIT
+1365 PDEGYKLDKIT
-1376 VTDSQNKSVEFSEKD
+1376 VTDSQGKAVELIEKD
-1391 GKYTFKMP
+1391 GKCTFKMP
-1399 SRNVTVK
+1399 ARSVTVQ
-1406 AEFAPVQTAT
+1406 AGFVLEQTVT
-1416 PSPEPTESP
+1416 P
-1425 SPSPSGS
+1425 SPSPK
-1432 PTPTTSP
+1432 
-1439 SPSPNP
+1439 P
-1445 WKNPFPDVSDTG
+1445 WENPFPDVKDSE
-1457 WYIKAIEYVCT
+1457 WYIKAVEFVCT
-1468 NGLMAGYSN
+1468 NGLMSGYAN
-1477 GKFGPN
+1477 GRFGPN

-1494 IYNKEGQP
+1494 IYNKESRPQ
-1502 SAGGGKFSDVTTGW
+1502 AEGGKFSDVTTGW

-1527 GIVAGVGGGKFAPDQ
+1527 GIVAGIGGGKFAPDR

-1549 AVMLWRYAGNP
+1549 AVMLWRYAGKP
-1560 EPRKSELDFSDA
+1560 EPGKNELDFEDSNR
-1572 GKVSGYAQEALCWA
+1572 VSGYAWKALCWA
-1586 NENGIVNGKGN
+1586 SENGIVSGRGNG
-1597 RVLDPKGKATRAEA
+1597 VLDPKGNATRAEA
-1611 AQMLKNY
+1611 AQMAMKYLGER
-1618 IEDQEK
+1618 IDQE
-1624 KS
+1624 

>member
-1 MKKTLTAI
+1 MKKIFTAI
-9 LILALAVFGLA
+9 LILALTVFGLA

-26 EAPTRTTY
+26 EEPTRTTY
-34 LDLSSQTTDGNTEGW
+34 LDLPSQTTDGNAEGW

-56 KGTLTLNDLYLQAP
+56 SGTLTLNNLYLQAR
-70 SLVNGQVKDMVAFP
+70 SLVNGVKPMVAFP
-84 NGITDVRIV
+84 DGITDVRIV

-236 GSISDAWFKGLFI
+236 GSISDAWFKGLSI

-285 TADAYALEIPA
+285 TTDAYALEIPA

-325 TVNNSYAGEGKI
+325 SVNNSYEGEGRI
-337 TGGGLIDFTS
+337 TGGGLIDLTS
-347 SYWDAVSSHVESAVL
+347 SYWQAVSSHAENAVL
-362 NRSATGSIDEKG
+362 NRSATGSIDETG
-374 YCYVYGNATW
+374 CCYVYGNATW
-384 NSIWGYAPKS
+384 DTSWGYAPKS
-394 MYIPKDAVLTVP
+394 MYVPKGGKLTVP
-406 SSTNIQVTGA
+406 SGANIQVAGA
-416 ITIHSA
+416 ITIHGA
-422 DSLNGQG
+422 ENLTGGG
-429 TVTSAANKYYIEY
+429 TVTSSANKYYIEY
-442 SADSLTPADEMDLT
+442 SEDSLTPAVEMDLT

-471 RKTPNQTILQ
+471 KRTSNTTVLG
-481 KTFSLDGD
+481 KTFALGGD
-489 NLAVGYL
+489 NLAIGYL
-496 YGGSACPAGG
+496 YGSSACPAGE
-506 GGNHYIEYNYDVGPS
+506 GGNRYIEYNYDVGPS
-521 HHLNYRHYFTVKKFT
+521 HRLRYRHYFIVKKLT
-536 ITDDTVLEKTL
+536 ITNETTLEKTI
-547 NLGTSYTGSP
+547 NLSTSYTGSP
-557 VNFPETFLKVTH
+557 VIFPETFLKVTH
-569 NGKNILINGNFD
+569 SGKSIIINGNFD
-581 VTYTNNVEVG
+581 VTYSNNIEVG
-591 NNALITLTGKNNV
+591 DSALITLTGKNNV

-616 KNLSTKEIII
+616 KSLSTREITIN
-626 APPEKVYDG
+626 PPEKVYDG
-635 TTAVQA
+635 TTAIQA
-641 KDVLSLANLDIV
+641 KDVLSLANVDIAD
-653 ERDKGF
+653 RDKGA

-669 TKDVVEGKNVTISN
+669 TKDVGEGKTVTISN
-683 IKLTGEK
+683 IHLTGEK
-690 AGNYV
+690 AGNYK
-695 FPSYITLPSST
+695 FPSYIKLPDST
-706 TGKIT
+706 TGKIA

-717 KVIGTDKPYDGSTSA
+717 RVAGTDKTYDGSTTT
-732 QVAVEFAG
+732 QVTVEFIG

-745 TLAASDYTVTAAF
+745 NLTTDDYTVTAEF
-758 DSPGAGTGKTVTGN
+758 DSPGAGTNKSVSGNVTLNDTVTAG
-772 VILNNTSAANNYTL
+772 NYTL
-786 ADGSFTTTASIT
+786 ESGAFQITANIT
-798 KADLTLTA
+798 KANLTLVA
-806 PTAPAIE
+806 PTASAIE

-824 GGSAVNDGQ
+824 GGSAENGGQ
-833 AVDGAWSWAKP
+833 TVEGAWSWAQP
-844 QTRPLAG
+844 QARPLAG
-851 GSYEVK
+851 GGYEVK
-857 FTPKDAANY
+857 FTPEDAANY
-866 AVGEAQV
+866 AVGEARV
-873 AVSVNPAQPK
+873 AVSISPAQPK
-883 ITITAPSRQQAGRT
+883 ITIIAPSHQQAGRT

-905 NPHDPDLEDGLPVPT
+905 NPHDSDLEDGLPVPT

-932 LTDGALPIPEDA
+932 LTDGALSIPEDA
-944 AEETVITIKAATA
+944 AEETVIIIKAATA
-957 AVTGKYTPYES
+957 AVTGKYAPCES

-973 VVDKAPVSLS
+973 VVDKAAVTIS
-983 GIVLEDKT
+983 GIVLENKT

-996 AAYGGTPTAIDESGV
+996 AAYSGTPIAVDESGV
-1011 PVDGLTYT
+1011 SVDGLTYT
-1019 YQWKDDSGNNLME
+1019 YQWKDTDGNSLME
-1032 APKNAGSYSLTIS
+1032 APKNAGSYALTIS
-1045 AESETHMG
+1045 AESDTHIG
-1053 EKTIPIIIAK
+1053 DKTYPITIAK

-1091 RLSGVVDDEVT
+1091 RLSGVVNDEVT
-1102 LNVSGGLATEGL
+1102 LNVSGGLVTEGL

-1130 WTFDPEIPENY
+1130 WTFDLEIPENY
-1141 ELPGENDLPTLN
+1141 ELPGKGDPPTLN
-1153 ARVTPVKDLDAPPE
+1153 ARVTPVKELEAPPE

-1190 ANPELNTPAKLEPAM
+1190 ANPELNTPAKLETAM

-1328 YPSVSYYSVKVDKPE
+1328 YPAVSYYSVKVDKAE

-1365 PDEGYKLGKIT
+1365 PDEGYKLDKIT
-1376 VTDSQNKSVEFSEKD
+1376 VTDSQGKGAGITEES

-1399 SRNVTVK
+1399 SRDVTIK
-1406 AEFAPVQTAT
+1406 ADFVPVQEAT
-1416 PSPEPTESP
+1416 PSPEPTGSP
-1425 SPSPSGS
+1425 SPSPSGP

-1468 NGLMAGYSN
+1468 NGLMNGYSN

-1494 IYNKEGQP
+1494 IYNKEGRPQAD
-1502 SAGGGKFSDVTTGW
+1502 SGNFTDVTIGW

-1527 GIVAGVGGGKFAPDQ
+1527 GIVAGVGGGKFAPDL

-1560 EPRKSELDFSDA
+1560 EPRKNELDFSDA

-1586 NENGIVNGKGN
+1586 NENGIVNGKGGGI
-1597 RVLDPKGKATRAEA
+1597 LDPRGLATRAQA

-1618 IEDQEK
+1618 IEGQEK

>member
-1 MKKTLTAI
+1 MKKLLATI
-9 LILALAVFGLA
+9 GILALFLFGLA
-20 IGASAA
+20 VGASAS
-26 EAPTRTTY
+26 EAATQDKII
-34 LDLSSQTTDGNTEGW
+34 DLTNDTSPSSGPGW
-49 TWTVEGS
+49 TWTVDGTT
-56 KGTLTLNDLYLQAP
+56 GTLTLNGLNMSAKPNAFEEGRPLIRFP
-70 SLVNGQVKDMVAFP
+70 ESIKTINLVLTGNNKIIKQETF
-84 NGITDVRIV
+84 
-93 LQGSNIIQKTDT
+93 QCNIFYAKE
-105 WQCDIFA
+105 
-112 AAGKKVTISGEGS
+112 KNVTISGTGS
-125 LEFRSVDENSTLVNC
+125 LAYSSEDTTSTLFYC

-146 SGKITIAEGSSAG
+146 GGTITIAEGSSAA

-164 EKDLTITGGSM
+164 QKNLTITGGSM
-175 TFKSEYGI
+175 TFNSTYGI
-183 RSEKGPI
+183 RSEMGPLN
-190 TISGGNINLTMTNL
+190 ISGGDINLTMTNK
-204 GYGIYGGP
+204 GYGICAGP
-212 TLAGGTGEVVSPS
+212 NASGDAAGMGSPA
-225 ITISGGTIVTD
+225 ITISGGTIKTD
-236 GSISDAWFKGLFI
+236 GSISDAWFKGLSI
-249 TGGNIRADHE
+249 TDGTISADNE

-266 ESSPGTVALPANFT
+266 NGSPERMVLPENFS

-285 TADAYALEIPA
+285 TTNAFALEIPA

-305 VRVRTNHLKNN
+305 VHIRTNHLING
-316 GTLDNRGRV
+316 GTLHNHGRV
-325 TVNNSYAGEGKI
+325 TANNRYAGEGTI

-347 SYWDAVSSHVESAVL
+347 YYWEAVNSHAVNAVL
-362 NRSATGSIDEKG
+362 NRSGTGSIDGTG

-521 HHLNYRHYFTVKKFT
+521 HRLNYRHYFTVKKLT

-732 QVAVEFAG
+732 QVMVEFEG

-745 TLAASDYTVTAAF
+745 TLADGDYTVTAAF
-758 DSPGAGTGKTVTGN
+758 DSPDAGTDKSVSGSVT
-772 VILNNTSAANNYTL
+772 LNDTDTAGNYTL
-786 ADGSFTTTASIT
+786 ESEVFQTTADIT
-798 KADLTLTA
+798 RVNLTLTA
-806 PTAPAIE
+806 PTALAIE
-813 YGQTLADAQLS
+813 YGQTLADARLS
-824 GGSAVNDGQ
+824 GGSAENGGQ
-833 AVDGAWSWAKP
+833 TVEGTWSWAQP
-844 QTRPLAG
+844 HTRPTESQDYPA
-851 GSYEVK
+851 K
-857 FTPKDAANY
+857 FAPNDTANY
-866 AVGEAQV
+866 AVGESQA
-873 AVSVNPAQPK
+873 AVTVNPAQPK
-883 ITITAPSRQQAGRT
+883 IVITAPSHQQAGHT
-897 VPVSVRVE
+897 VAVAARSV
-905 NPHDPDLEDGLPVPT
+905 NPHDPDFTDGLPVPSL
-920 VTYKVGEGEEKQ
+920 TYKVGENDEEKP
-932 LTDGALPIPEDA
+932 LTDGVLLIPEGTVKG
-944 AEETVITIKAATA
+944 TVITIKASTTE
-957 AVTGKYTPYES
+957 VSGKYSANQS
-968 TFAIT
+968 TFTIT
-973 VVDKAPVSLS
+973 VVDKAAVTIS
-983 GIVLEDKT
+983 GIVLENKT
-991 YDGQP
+991 YDGRP
-996 AAYGGTPTAIDESGV
+996 AAYSGTPTAIDESGA

-1019 YQWKDDSGNNLME
+1019 YQWKDAEGNLLSE
-1032 APKNAGSYSLTIS
+1032 APRDAGSYSLTVT
-1045 AESETHMG
+1045 AESDTHMG
-1053 EKTIPIIIAK
+1053 ETTLPITIAK
-1063 RPLTWDVSGLSAS
+1063 RQLAWDISGLAAS
-1076 KPQNSQEEATVYGEL
+1076 KPQTSQGEAAVYGEL
-1091 RLSGVVDDEVT
+1091 NLSGVINGEVT
-1102 LNVSGGLATEGL
+1102 LNVTGSLTTDGL

-1122 YNVSVQGT
+1122 YDAAVCGT
-1130 WTFDPEIPENY
+1130 WSFDPASPRNY
-1141 ELPGENDLPTLN
+1141 ELPDENEPPMVS
-1153 ARVTPVKDLDAPPE
+1153 ARVTAVQNLETPPE
-1167 STQGKQLKLEMETGI
+1167 STQDKQFKLEMETGI
-1182 STVPAALL
+1182 STVPAGLKDMD
-1190 ANPELNTPAKLEPAM
+1190 NLNTPAKLEIAM
-1205 KLAVTQ
+1205 KLEVTK
-1211 ANSTVP
+1211 ANSAVVEENTV
-1217 AENIAV
+1217 V
-1223 YEISLLVSTD
+1223 YDVSLLVSTD
-1233 GGTTWT
+1233 GGTNWT
-1239 PASKD
+1239 TATAD
-1244 NFPAGGLT
+1244 NFPANGLT
-1252 VLLPYPEGTGQNTHD
+1252 VTLPYPDGTGQNTHD
-1267 FVVTHMFTTDDFGK
+1267 LVVTHMFTTRDFGK

-1287 KPAVTKTAGGIR
+1287 KPVVTKTAKGIQ
-1299 FTVTGLS
+1299 FKVTGLS
-1306 PISLGWVKK
+1306 PIAVGWVKK
-1315 TSQGGSSSGGGGW
+1315 NSGSGGGGW
-1328 YPSVSYYSVKVDKPE
+1328 YPSVSYYDVKVEKAE
-1343 HGTVTASPTSIYSGG
+1343 HGTVTASPASASSGS

-1365 PDEGYKLGKIT
+1365 PDEGYKLDKIT
-1376 VTDSQNKSVEFSEKD
+1376 VTDSQGKAVELIEKD
-1391 GKYTFKMP
+1391 GKCTFKMP
-1399 SRNVTVK
+1399 ARSVTVQ
-1406 AEFAPVQTAT
+1406 AGFVLEQTVT
-1416 PSPEPTESP
+1416 P
-1425 SPSPSGS
+1425 SPSPK
-1432 PTPTTSP
+1432 
-1439 SPSPNP
+1439 P
-1445 WKNPFPDVSDTG
+1445 WENPFPDVKDSE
-1457 WYIKAIEYVCT
+1457 WYIKAVEFVCT
-1468 NGLMAGYSN
+1468 NGLMSGYAN
-1477 GKFGPN
+1477 GRFGPN

-1494 IYNKEGQP
+1494 IYNKESRPQ
-1502 SAGGGKFSDVTTGW
+1502 AEGGKFSDVTTGW

-1527 GIVAGVGGGKFAPDQ
+1527 GIVAGIGGGKFAPDR

-1549 AVMLWRYAGNP
+1549 AVMLWRYAGKP
-1560 EPRKSELDFSDA
+1560 EPGKNELDFEDSNR
-1572 GKVSGYAQEALCWA
+1572 VSGYAWKALCWA
-1586 NENGIVNGKGN
+1586 SENGIVSGRGNG
-1597 RVLDPKGKATRAEA
+1597 VLDPKGNATRAEA
-1611 AQMLKNY
+1611 AQMAMKYLGER
-1618 IEDQEK
+1618 IDQE
-1624 KS
+1624 